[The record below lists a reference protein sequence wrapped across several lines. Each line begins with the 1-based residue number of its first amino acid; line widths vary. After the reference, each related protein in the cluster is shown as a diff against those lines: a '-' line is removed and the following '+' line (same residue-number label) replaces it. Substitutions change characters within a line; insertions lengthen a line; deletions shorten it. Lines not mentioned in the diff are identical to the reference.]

1 MAGEDKLR
9 DYLKRAIAD
18 ARDARRRL
26 REVEDRAQ
34 EPIAIVGMAC
44 RYPGGVSSPQ
54 DLWRLVAEGTDAI
67 SEFPVNR
74 GWDIDDL
81 YDPDP
86 DRAGKSYGREGGFL
100 HEADR
105 FDADFF
111 GMSPREALATDP
123 QQRLLLQT
131 AWESFESAGLDPE
144 ALRGS
149 RTGVFT
155 GVMYNDYGS
164 RPNLPPEGFEGYLFS
179 GSAGSVASGRLS
191 YTYGLEGP
199 AVTVDTACSSSL
211 VALHLAASALRRGE
225 CDLALA
231 GGATVMST
239 PVAFIEF
246 SRLRGL
252 AADGRC
258 KAFGAGADGTG
269 WAEGVGLLLVERLSD
284 AERNGHR
291 VLAVLR
297 GSAVNQ
303 DGASNGLTAP
313 NGPAQERVIRQALA
327 NAGLS
332 TSDIDAVEAHGTGT
346 RLGDPIEAQALLATY
361 GQDRSG
367 ERPLYLGS
375 LKSNIGHAQAA
386 AGVGGV
392 IKMIESMRHGVLP
405 KTLHV
410 DEPSPHVDWEAGS
423 VSLLTEEREWP
434 EVGRPRRAAV
444 SSFGFGGTNAH
455 VIIEQAPQTAP
466 AGDDEAAVTPLAS
479 LPAVP
484 WLLSGRSAD
493 ALREQAARLAA
504 LLDVA
509 GPGATRALDV
519 GYSLA
524 VSRSALDHR
533 AVVAGEDREQ
543 LLADIR
549 LLAAGETAPGAV
561 RGVRSSG
568 RTAFLFTGQGAQRV
582 GMGQGLYESIPAFA
596 RAFDVVAAEL
606 DGHLARPLRE
616 VIASGDEL
624 DLTGYTQPALFAVE
638 VALFRLLESWGVTPD
653 FVAGHSIGELAAAHV
668 AGVLSLEDAC
678 ALVAE
683 RGRLMQALPGGGAMT
698 AVQATEE
705 EVVALLAGRE
715 QRAAI
720 AALNGPRSVVISGDG
735 DAVAEIAAELEQQG
749 RRTKQLTVSHAFHS
763 PHMDGMLDAFGEA
776 ASRLTFDAPR
786 ITVVST
792 LTGRLASGDD
802 LRTAA
807 YWTEQVRGTVRFADA
822 VATLVDEGV
831 TTFVELGPDGVLTAL
846 ADGLIDGP
854 RGANGSDVSHR
865 SHVTDGSGGTGGS
878 GGPGRS
884 DGSGPANGGSEAV
897 VAVPLLRR
905 DRPEDRTLITALG
918 RLHVRGV
925 AVDWDA
931 FYEGTGARRVD
942 LPTYA
947 FRTDRY
953 WLEPG
958 TAATGAE
965 ALGLGS
971 VVHPLLGA
979 AVTVAGAEETLFTSR
994 VSLRTHPWL
1003 ADHTVLDSLPFPGTA
1018 FVELVLAAGE
1028 QVGAGQVEELTL
1040 AAPLVLP
1047 ERGGVQLQ
1055 VVVGGAEES
1064 SGRRA
1069 VEVYGRLE
1077 GEGSWALHASGALVP
1092 RALASVAGDAGLSV
1106 WPPAG
1111 ATEVELDGVYG
1122 RLLERG
1128 YEYGQTFQGLRRLWK
1143 GEGELFAEVALEE
1156 GQRADAGLF
1165 AVHPALLDAALHSLL
1180 PGVADEVGQ
1189 EGFPFS
1195 WSGVNVD
1202 ATGAS
1207 VLRVRLATTGPD
1219 TVSLTLA
1226 DGLGGPVGSVGALVL
1241 RPLSRE
1247 ALRAAGSSRDGLF
1260 RVEWRPVPVSAGQ
1273 RPPDDAV
1280 TVRLTPGAADGSG
1293 LADAAR
1299 GAVADVLARV
1309 QEFLADESSA
1319 GSRLVVVTRGAVGVE
1334 GEGVAD
1340 LAHAG
1345 VWGLVRSVQAEH
1357 PGRVVLVDVEDE
1369 AGVAVA
1375 LASGEDQAAVRGG
1388 RVLVPR
1394 LVRADVAPAEPSV
1407 DWGRGTVLVT
1417 GATGAL
1423 GSVAARHLVQERG
1436 ARRLLL
1442 VSRRGA
1448 EAPGAAEL
1456 AEELTAEGAEVV
1468 FAAVDVTD
1476 RAAMAGVVAAIPAES
1491 PLSAVVHTAGVSDD
1505 ATVETLTAE
1514 RLDAVLRPKIDAVWN
1529 LHELTK
1535 DLALDA
1541 FVVYSSLAGLLG
1553 TAGQANYAAGNT
1565 FLDALMEQRR
1575 ASGLAGVSLAWGLW
1589 AESSALSGHL
1599 GEADLKRLARSGLL
1613 ALGSKDAMELFDA
1626 ATAVGAA
1633 GAVYAVT
1640 RMDTAAL
1647 RAQGSESL
1655 SAMLRGLVPPAP
1667 RRAAAGATAAG
1678 GSSALA
1684 DRLAGLDRP
1693 ERERAILEL
1702 VRGVV
1707 AGVLGHADQGAVE
1720 AERAFQELGFD
1731 SLTAVELR
1739 NRLNAATGLRL
1750 PTTLV
1755 FDHPSPAALAT
1766 HLLGEFSATDDQVQ
1780 AVAERGASARDI
1792 ATATATGEGD
1802 DPIAIV
1808 GMACRY
1814 PGGVSSPQ
1822 DLWRLVAEGTDAISE
1837 FPVNRGWDLDSLY
1850 DPDPERIG
1858 TSYVR
1863 HGGFLHRADGFDA
1876 DFFGMSPR
1884 EALATDPQQ
1893 RLLLETAWEAV
1904 ESAGIVPATLRGSR
1918 TGVFAGVMYH
1928 DYGVGAQNIPDDLEG
1943 YLAAGIAGSVASGR
1957 VSYALGLEGP
1967 AITVDTACS
1976 SSLVALHTAAHA
1988 LRRGECDL
1996 ALAGG
2001 VTVMSSPLTFV
2012 EFSRQRGLSTD
2023 GRCKPFA
2030 ASADGTGWSE
2040 GVGLLLVERLSDAER
2055 NGHRVLAVL
2064 RGSAVNQDGAS
2075 NGLTAPN
2082 GPAQERVI
2090 RQALANAGLSTS
2102 DVDAVEAHGT
2112 GTRLGDP
2119 IEAQALLATYGQDR
2133 AEERPLYLGSLKSNI
2148 GHAQAA
2154 AGVGGVI
2161 KMIESMRHGVLPKT
2175 LHVDEPSP
2183 HVDWEAGAVSL
2194 LTEEREWPEVRRP
2207 RRAAVSSFG
2216 ISGTNAHVII
2226 EQAPQPR
2233 RVPEPV
2239 PVPAPVPVSVPVPE
2253 GDDEAVVASVAA
2265 LPAVPWLLSGKSGD
2279 ALEAQAARLATFAES
2294 DGTAVEHVG
2303 WSLATRRSVFEH
2315 RAVVVGGDREALV
2328 AGLRALAAGA
2338 EAPGVVRGTARE
2350 SVRTGFVFTGQ
2361 GAQRVGMGQ
2370 GLYDSFPAFA
2380 RAFDAVAAQLDGHL
2394 ARPLREVIETGD
2406 ELDLTGYTQPA
2417 LFAVEVALFRLLESW
2432 GVTPDFVAGHSIG
2445 ELAAAHAAGV
2455 LSLEDACLLVASRAR
2470 LMQALPGGGA
2480 MLAVRA
2486 GEEEVAGLLAGREHQ
2501 VAIAAVNGPASVV
2514 ISGDADAVAE
2524 IAGGLEE
2531 LGHRIR
2537 SLTVSHAF
2545 HSPHMEGMLDTF
2557 QQVAEG
2563 LTYHEPRIPVVS
2575 TLTGRLAAGDDLRSA
2590 AYWTNQVRS
2599 AVRYGD
2605 AVATLA
2611 GLGVTTLLELGPDSA
2626 LTAMTDGVRPEGAA
2640 TAMTAVPALRRGR
2653 PEAETLLAALAL
2665 LHTRG
2670 VRVDWSAFYG
2680 DDGDRPHVDLP
2691 TYSFRHRRHW
2701 LESGPMR
2708 SGPMRSGSGAGSGAV
2723 GSRRAG
2729 SEAAPGGHP
2738 ILGTPVALAG
2748 SGETVFSGRVSL
2760 ATHPWLAGHA
2770 VRDAVVVS
2778 AATLVDM
2785 AVRAGDATGATVLDA
2800 LSLRAPLVIAREGA
2814 VETQVRVGAP
2824 DESGRRSLA
2833 VHARPDRPGAGWAL
2847 HAEGLLAGGG
2857 ADADEE
2863 QHGYAASDSGGGETA
2878 RNAPEVRVPE
2888 ELLPDV
2894 PRFGLHPALLD
2905 AAVLGHPFPAGGAGS
2920 VLVPAEWRGVR
2931 LHATGAATARVLLA
2945 ETGESTA
2952 TVRLTDPAGRPVIT
2966 VESLGYR
2973 EVPLEEFAPAN
2984 PSAGEEQTVEAGAGG
2999 AVGPVRR
3006 VIEPAAVATTATGPA
3021 ASGATEPFAELL
3033 AAMPREA
3040 RREALLDL
3048 VRGEVAAVLGH
3059 FDPLAIEPERAFQDL
3074 GFDSLIAVDLRNRL
3088 GRAIGSELPATLV
3101 FDHPTPDALT
3111 DHLLVH
3117 LAAVQEEAN
3126 VRSTLAGL
3134 DRLESA
3140 LPGMAGDGALR
3151 ASVAAR
3157 LQGLLVQL
3165 TGEGRPGGAPAL
3177 SSLTTLTAL
3186 TDPTGLPEGGD
3197 DLAARLADATTDDL
3211 FALIDGELDPSTD

>member
-1 MAGEDKLR
+1 MTSPAAQKPTSTSPRGAENTMAGEDKLR

-26 REVEDRAQ
+26 REVEDKAQ

-44 RYPGGVSSPQ
+44 RYPGGVSSPA

-74 GWDIDDL
+74 GWDLENL

-86 DRAGKSYGREGGFL
+86 DHPGTSYGREGGFL

-164 RPNLPPEGFEGYLFS
+164 RPHLPPEGFEGYLFS

-199 AVTVDTACSSSL
+199 AVSVDTACSSSL
-211 VALHLAASALRRGE
+211 VALHLAATALRRGE

-258 KAFGAGADGTG
+258 KAFGASADGTG

-332 TSDIDAVEAHGTGT
+332 VSDVDAVEAHGTGT

-361 GQDRSG
+361 GQDRSE

-410 DEPSPHVDWEAGS
+410 DEPSPHVDWEAGA
-423 VSLLTEEREWP
+423 VSLLAEEREWP

-455 VIIEQAPQTAP
+455 VIIEQPSQTAP
-466 AGDDEAAVTPLAS
+466 VPVEDEEAGGGVDAEVALVSSP
-479 LPAVP
+479 PRQVVP
-484 WLLSGRSAD
+484 WLLSGKTAD
-493 ALREQAARLAA
+493 ALRQQAERLAA
-504 LLDVA
+504 SLDAAEPIASDAV
-509 GPGATRALDV
+509 DV
-519 GYSLA
+519 GFSLA
-524 VSRSALDHR
+524 VNRSALEHR
-533 AVVAGEDREQ
+533 AAVVGGDREELLSGVR
-543 LLADIR
+543 LLADR
-549 LLAAGETAPGAV
+549 ETAPGVV
-561 RGVRSSG
+561 RGARSSG

-582 GMGQGLYESIPAFA
+582 GMGEELYGVYPAFA
-596 RAFDVVAAEL
+596 RAFDAVAAEL
-606 DGHLARPLRE
+606 DVHLARPLRE
-616 VIASGDEL
+616 VIAAGDEL

-653 FVAGHSIGELAAAHV
+653 YVAGHSIGELAAAHV
-668 AGVLSLEDAC
+668 AGVLSLTDAC

-683 RGRLMQALPGGGAMT
+683 RGRLMQALPGGGAMI
-698 AVQATEE
+698 AVQASEAE
-705 EVVALLAGRE
+705 AVALLAGRE
-715 QRAAI
+715 KRAAI
-720 AALNGPRSVVISGDG
+720 AALNGPASVVMSGDA
-735 DAVAEIAAELEQQG
+735 DAVAEIAEELKQQG
-749 RRTKQLTVSHAFHS
+749 RKTKQLTVSHAFHS

-792 LTGRLASGDD
+792 LTGRLATGDD
-802 LRTAA
+802 LRTAS
-807 YWTEQVRGTVRFADA
+807 YWTDQVRGTVRFSDA
-822 VATLVDEGV
+822 VGTLLEQGV

-846 ADGLIDGP
+846 VDGLTDQLTEG
-854 RGANGSDVSHR
+854 
-865 SHVTDGSGGTGGS
+865 TDGR
-878 GGPGRS
+878 P
-884 DGSGPANGGSEAV
+884 DDENGPAVA
-897 VAVPLLRR
+897 AVPLLRR
-905 DRPEDRTLITALG
+905 GRPEEGTLISALG

-925 AVDWDA
+925 PVNWGA

-971 VVHPLLGA
+971 VGHPLLGA

-994 VSLRTHPWL
+994 VSRRTHPWL
-1003 ADHTVLDSLPFPGTA
+1003 ADHAVLDSVPFPGTG

-1040 AAPLVLP
+1040 AAPLVVP

-1064 SGRRA
+1064 SGRRS
-1069 VEVYGRLE
+1069 VHVYGRLE
-1077 GEGSWALHASGALVP
+1077 GEGPWVLHASGSVVP
-1092 RALASVAGDAGLSV
+1092 QVVESDAAGLAV
-1106 WPPAG
+1106 WPPVG
-1111 ATEVELDGVYG
+1111 VTEVELGDVYG
-1122 RLLERG
+1122 RLVERG
-1128 YEYGQTFQGLRRLWK
+1128 YGYGPAFQGLRRLWK
-1143 GEGELFAEVALEE
+1143 GEGELFAEVALDE

-1180 PGVADEVGQ
+1180 PGVGDEVGQ

-1195 WSGVNVD
+1195 WSGVNVQ

-1207 VLRVRLATTGPD
+1207 VLRVRLTTTGPES
-1219 TVSLTLA
+1219 VSLTLA
-1226 DGLGGPVGSVGALVL
+1226 DGLGGLVGSVDSLVL

-1247 ALRAAGSSRDGLF
+1247 ALRAAGAARDGLL
-1260 RVEWRPVPVSAGQ
+1260 RVEWRPVPAGA
-1273 RPPDDAV
+1273 REAV
-1280 TVRLTPGAADGSG
+1280 ASDVVTMRLAPGAGDGDVDG
-1293 LADAAR
+1293 ERLAEAAR
-1299 GAVADVLARV
+1299 TAVGEVLARV
-1309 QEFLADESSA
+1309 QEFLADESASA
-1319 GSRLVVVTRGAVGVE
+1319 SRLVVVTQGAVGVE
-1334 GEGVAD
+1334 GEGVSD
-1340 LAHAG
+1340 LVHAG
-1345 VWGLVRSVQAEH
+1345 VWGLVRSVQTEH
-1357 PGRVVLVDVEDE
+1357 PGRVVLADVEGE
-1369 AGVAVA
+1369 ADVAVVV
-1375 LASGEDQAAVRGG
+1375 ASGEGQAAVRGG

-1394 LVRADVAPAEPSV
+1394 LVRADIAPAEESA
-1407 DWGRGTVLVT
+1407 DWARGTVLIT

-1423 GSVAARHLVQERG
+1423 GAVAARHLVRERG
-1436 ARRLLL
+1436 ARRLVLL
-1442 VSRRGA
+1442 SRRGS

-1456 AEELTAEGAEVV
+1456 ARELESAGAEVA
-1468 FAAVDVTD
+1468 FAAVDVAD
-1476 RAAMAGVVAAIPAES
+1476 RAALAAVIAEVPAEH
-1491 PLSAVVHTAGVSDD
+1491 PLTAVVHTAGVSDD
-1505 ATVETLTAE
+1505 TTVEALTSE
-1514 RLDAVLRPKIDAVWN
+1514 RLDAVLRPKVDAVWN
-1529 LHELTK
+1529 LHELTREME
-1535 DLALDA
+1535 LDA

-1565 FLDALMEQRR
+1565 FLDALMQHRR
-1575 ASGLAGVSLAWGLW
+1575 AAGLAGVSLAWGLW

-1599 GEADLKRLARSGLL
+1599 GEADLRRLARSGLL
-1613 ALGSKDAMELFDA
+1613 ALESKDAMELFD
-1626 ATAVGAA
+1626 TAISA
-1633 GAVYAVT
+1633 GATDAVLAVT
-1640 RMDTAAL
+1640 RLDTAAL
-1647 RAQGSESL
+1647 QTREEAPPV
-1655 SAMLRGLVPPAP
+1655 MLRGLVRPAP
-1667 RRAAAGATAAG
+1667 RRAAASAGSTG

-1684 DRLAGLDRP
+1684 ERLAGLERA
-1693 ERERAILEL
+1693 EREQALLEL

-1707 AGVLGHADQGAVE
+1707 AGVLGHADPGAVE

-1739 NRLNAATGLRL
+1739 NRLNTATGLRL

-1766 HLLGEFSATDDQVQ
+1766 HLLGEFSDAGDRVK
-1780 AVAERGASARDI
+1780 AVAERGTASTGGI
-1792 ATATATGEGD
+1792 ATAD

-1814 PGGVSSPQ
+1814 PGGVSSPA

-1837 FPVNRGWDLDSLY
+1837 FPVNRGWDLENLY

-1863 HGGFLHRADGFDA
+1863 HGGFLHDADGFDA

-1904 ESAGIVPATLRGSR
+1904 ENAGIVPAALRGSR

-2030 ASADGTGWSE
+2030 AAADGTGWAE

-2090 RQALANAGLSTS
+2090 RQALANAGLSAS

-2133 AEERPLYLGSLKSNI
+2133 SEEQPVYLGSLKSNI
-2148 GHAQAA
+2148 GHTQAA

-2194 LTEEREWPEVRRP
+2194 LTEEREWPEVGRP

-2226 EQAPQPR
+2226 EQAPQPA
-2233 RVPEPV
+2233 
-2239 PVPAPVPVSVPVPE
+2239 APVE
-2253 GDDEAVVASVAA
+2253 TAA
-2265 LPAVPWLLSGKSGD
+2265 QFPAVPWLLSGKTAE
-2279 ALEAQAARLATFAES
+2279 ALEAQAASLAAFAEAG
-2294 DGTAVEHVG
+2294 GTGAGSAEAASAGAGSAMAVDHVG
-2303 WSLATRRSVFEH
+2303 WSLATSRSSFEH
-2315 RAVVVGGDREALV
+2315 RAVVVGGDRDAFV

-2338 EAPGVVRGTARE
+2338 EGPGVVRGTARE

-2361 GAQRVGMGQ
+2361 GAQRVGMGEE
-2370 GLYDSFPAFA
+2370 LYGVYPAFA
-2380 RAFDAVAAQLDGHL
+2380 RAFDAVAAELDGHL
-2394 ARPLREVIETGD
+2394 TRPLREVIAAGD

-2432 GVTPDFVAGHSIG
+2432 GVTPDYVAGHSIG
-2445 ELAAAHAAGV
+2445 ELAAAHVAGV
-2455 LSLEDACLLVASRAR
+2455 LSLTDACLLVASRAR

-2480 MLAVRA
+2480 MIAVRA
-2486 GEEEVAGLLAGREHQ
+2486 DEDEVAGLLAGREHQ
-2501 VAIAAVNGPASVV
+2501 VGIAAVNGPSSLVL
-2514 ISGDADAVAE
+2514 SGDAQAVSE
-2524 IAGGLEE
+2524 IAERLTERGP
-2531 LGHRIR
+2531 RTR
-2537 SLTVSHAF
+2537 TLTVSHAF
-2545 HSPHMEGMLDTF
+2545 HSPHMDGMLDAF
-2557 QQVAEG
+2557 QRIAEG
-2563 LTYHEPRIPVVS
+2563 LTYQDPQIPVVS
-2575 TLTGRLAAGDDLRSA
+2575 TLTGRLAAGDDLRTA
-2590 AYWTNQVRS
+2590 AYWTNQVRG

-2605 AVATLA
+2605 AVTTLSD
-2611 GLGVTTLLELGPDSA
+2611 LGVTTLLELGPDGA
-2626 LTAMTDGVRPEGAA
+2626 LSAMTDGVRPEGAQD
-2640 TAMTAVPALRRGR
+2640 AMTAVPALRRGR
-2653 PEAETLLAALAL
+2653 PEVETFLAALGL

-2670 VRVDWSAFYG
+2670 VQVDWQAFYG
-2680 DDGDRPHVDLP
+2680 DGDGGGDSDGDRPHVDLP

-2701 LESGPMR
+2701 LESGPAKA
-2708 SGPMRSGSGAGSGAV
+2708 GAAGS
-2723 GSRRAG
+2723 
-2729 SEAAPGGHP
+2729 APEPDGHP
-2738 ILGTPVALAG
+2738 FLGGAPVTLAD

-2760 ATHPWLAGHA
+2760 VTHPWLARHA
-2770 VRDAVVVS
+2770 VRDTVVLS
-2778 AATLVDM
+2778 AAAIVET
-2785 AVRAGDATGATVLDA
+2785 AIRAGDATGATVLDE
-2800 LSLRAPLVIAREGA
+2800 LSLRAPLALPREGA

-2824 DESGRRSLA
+2824 EASGRRSLA
-2833 VHARPDRPGAGWAL
+2833 VHARLARPGAAWTL
-2847 HAEGLLAGGG
+2847 HAEGTLAAPG
-2857 ADADEE
+2857 
-2863 QHGYAASDSGGGETA
+2863 GGGEEGDPDAAPDANGPETGA
-2878 RNAPEVRVPE
+2878 AGNALEVRLSD
-2888 ELLPDV
+2888 ELLADV

-2905 AAVLGHPFPAGGAGS
+2905 AAVLGHPFSARAGT

-2931 LHATGAATARVLLA
+2931 LHATGAVTARVHLTEA
-2945 ETGESTA
+2945 GELTA
-2952 TVRLTDPAGRPVIT
+2952 TVRLTDEADRPVIT
-2966 VESLGYR
+2966 IESLGYR
-2973 EVPLEEFAPAN
+2973 EVPLEDFAPVDKEVTQ
-2984 PSAGEEQTVEAGAGG
+2984 GEPVGKEGNGAP
-2999 AVGPVRR
+2999 AAPVRR
-3006 VIEPAAVATTATGPA
+3006 AIRTADTADTAGRAETTGISPAESA
-3021 ASGATEPFAELL
+3021 EPFVDLL
-3033 AAMPREA
+3033 AAMPQEA
-3040 RREALLDL
+3040 RRVAMLDL
-3048 VRGEVAAVLGH
+3048 VRSEVAAVLGH
-3059 FDPLAIEPERAFQDL
+3059 FDPYAIEPERAFQEL

-3088 GRAIGSELPATLV
+3088 GRATGTELPATLV

-3117 LAAVQEEAN
+3117 LASVREEAH

-3134 DRLESA
+3134 DHLESA
-3140 LPGMAGDGALR
+3140 LPDLTDDAAFR
-3151 ASVAAR
+3151 ATVAAR
-3157 LQGLLVQL
+3157 LQGLLLRL
-3165 TGEGRPGGAPAL
+3165 TGEGWPAGAATGG
-3177 SSLTTLTAL
+3177 SRS
-3186 TDPTGLPEGGD
+3186 GVPEDDD
-3197 DLAARLADATTDDL
+3197 DLAARLASATTDDL
-3211 FALIDGELDPSTD
+3211 FALIDGELDPSAD

>member
-1 MAGEDKLR
+1 MTSAEQKSTSTTQRGAENTMAGEDKLR

-26 REVEDRAQ
+26 REVEDKAQ

-54 DLWRLVAEGTDAI
+54 DLWRLVAEGTDAV

-74 GWDIDDL
+74 GWDLDNL

-86 DRAGKSYGREGGFL
+86 DHPGTSYGREGGFL

-211 VALHLAASALRRGE
+211 VALHLAANALRRGE

-258 KAFGAGADGTG
+258 KAFGASADGTG

-332 TSDIDAVEAHGTGT
+332 ASDVDAVEAHGTGT

-361 GQDRSG
+361 GQDRAD

-392 IKMIESMRHGVLP
+392 IKMIESMRHGVLA

-410 DEPSPHVDWEAGS
+410 DEPSPHVDWEAGA
-423 VSLLTEEREWP
+423 VSLLRKEREWP

-455 VIIEQAPQTAP
+455 VIIEEAPQPVPAS
-466 AGDDEAAVTPLAS
+466 AGDDEAVVAPVAA

-504 LLDVA
+504 LLDA
-509 GPGATRALDV
+509 AEPSETGAVDV

-524 VSRSALDHR
+524 VSRSALEHR
-533 AVVAGEDREQ
+533 AVVTGEDREQ
-543 LLADIR
+543 LLSDIR
-549 LLAAGETAPGAV
+549 RLAAGETAPDAV

-582 GMGQGLYESIPAFA
+582 GMGQGLYESFPAFA
-596 RAFDVVAAEL
+596 RAFDAVAEEL
-606 DGHLARPLRE
+606 DGHLVRPVRE

-668 AGVLSLEDAC
+668 AGVLSLKDAC

-698 AVQATEE
+698 AVQASEE

-715 QRAAI
+715 KRAAI
-720 AALNGPRSVVISGDG
+720 AALNGPTSVVVSGDG
-735 DAVAEIAAELEQQG
+735 DAVAEIAAKLEQQG
-749 RRTKQLTVSHAFHS
+749 RKTKQLTVSHAFHS

-792 LTGRLASGDD
+792 LTGRIAAGDD

-807 YWTEQVRGTVRFADA
+807 YWTDQVRGTVRFADA

-846 ADGLIDGP
+846 AGSLIDGLGGSD
-854 RGANGSDVSHR
+854 GANGPDHL
-865 SHVTDGSGGTGGS
+865 DEG
-878 GGPGRS
+878 
-884 DGSGPANGGSEAV
+884 NGAAEAV
-897 VAVPLLRR
+897 AAVPVLRR
-905 DRPEDRTLITALG
+905 DRPEARTLVTALG

-925 AVDWDA
+925 SVDWSA

-942 LPTYA
+942 LPTYP

-971 VVHPLLGA
+971 VGHPLLGA

-1003 ADHTVLDSLPFPGTA
+1003 ADHAVLDSLPFPGTA

-1055 VVVGGAEES
+1055 VVVGGEEKS
-1064 SGRRA
+1064 SGRRV

-1077 GEGSWALHASGALVP
+1077 GEGAWVLHASGSVVP
-1092 RALASVAGDAGLSV
+1092 RVAGSGAGGGLAV
-1106 WPPAG
+1106 WPPTG
-1111 ATEVELDGVYG
+1111 ATEVELDGVYS
-1122 RLLERG
+1122 RLVERG
-1128 YEYGQTFQGLRRLWK
+1128 YGYGVAFQGLRRLWK

-1156 GQRADAGLF
+1156 GLRADAGLF

-1195 WSGVNVD
+1195 WSGVNVE

-1207 VLRVRLATTGPD
+1207 VLRVRLATTGAD

-1226 DGLGGPVGSVGALVL
+1226 DGLGGPVGSVDSLVL

-1260 RVEWRPVPVSAGQ
+1260 RVEWRPVPVAAGE
-1273 RPPDDAV
+1273 RPAGDVV
-1280 TVRLTPGAADGSG
+1280 TVRLAPGSG
-1293 LADAAR
+1293 AGAEGGLAEVAR

-1319 GSRLVVVTRGAVGVE
+1319 GSRLVVVTQGAVGVE
-1334 GEGVAD
+1334 GVGVSD
-1340 LAHAG
+1340 LVHAG

-1369 AGVAVA
+1369 ADVAVV
-1375 LASGEDQAAVRGG
+1375 LASGEEQAAVRGG

-1394 LVRADVAPAEPSV
+1394 LVRADVEPVEESV

-1423 GSVAARHLVQERG
+1423 GAVAARHLVKERG
-1436 ARRLLL
+1436 ARRLVL

-1448 EAPGAAEL
+1448 EAPGAAVLAGEL
-1456 AEELTAEGAEVV
+1456 AAEGAEVV
-1468 FAAVDVTD
+1468 FAAVDVAD
-1476 RAAMAGVVAAIPAES
+1476 RAALAEAIAAIPVES

-1505 ATVETLTAE
+1505 VTVEALTPE
-1514 RLDAVLRPKIDAVWN
+1514 RLDAVLRPKVDAVWN

-1535 DLALDA
+1535 DLELDA

-1565 FLDALMEQRR
+1565 FLDALMEHRR

-1599 GEADLKRLARSGLL
+1599 GEADLRRLARSGLL
-1613 ALGSKDAMELFDA
+1613 PLESKDAMGLFDS
-1626 ATAVGAA
+1626 ATSEGVAEAVF
-1633 GAVYAVT
+1633 AVT

-1667 RRAAAGATAAG
+1667 RRAAAGTASTG

-1693 ERERAILEL
+1693 ERERVLLDL

-1707 AGVLGHADQGAVE
+1707 AGVLGHTDQSAVE

-1766 HLLGEFSATDDQVQ
+1766 HLLGEFSDVDDRVK
-1780 AVAERGASARDI
+1780 AVAERGASAGDI
-1792 ATATATGEGD
+1792 ATAD

-1822 DLWRLVAEGTDAISE
+1822 DLWRLVAEGMDAISE
-1837 FPVNRGWDLDSLY
+1837 FPVNRGWDLDNLY
-1850 DPDPERIG
+1850 NPDPERIG

-1863 HGGFLHRADGFDA
+1863 HGGFLHEADGFDA

-1904 ESAGIVPATLRGSR
+1904 ENAGIVPATLRGSR

-2030 ASADGTGWSE
+2030 AAADGTGWGE

-2090 RQALANAGLSTS
+2090 RQALANAGLSVS

-2119 IEAQALLATYGQDR
+2119 IEAQALLATYGQERSD
-2133 AEERPLYLGSLKSNI
+2133 ERPLYLGSLKSNI

-2194 LTEEREWPEVRRP
+2194 LTEEREWPEVGRP

-2226 EQAPQPR
+2226 EEAPQP
-2233 RVPEPV
+2233 
-2239 PVPAPVPVSVPVPE
+2239 VPASA
-2253 GDDEAVVASVAA
+2253 GDDEAAVAPVAA
-2265 LPAVPWLLSGKSGD
+2265 LPAVPWLLSGKTGE
-2279 ALEAQAARLATFAES
+2279 ALEAQAARLAAFAES
-2294 DGTAVEHVG
+2294 DATAVEHVG
-2303 WSLATRRSVFEH
+2303 RSLATSRSAFEH

-2328 AGLRALAAGA
+2328 AGLRALAAGT
-2338 EAPGVVRGTARE
+2338 EGPGVVRGTAKE
-2350 SVRTGFVFTGQ
+2350 SARTGFVFTGQ

-2370 GLYDSFPAFA
+2370 GLYESFPAFA
-2380 RAFDAVAAQLDGHL
+2380 RAFDAVAEELDGHL
-2394 ARPLREVIETGD
+2394 VRPVREVITSGD

-2445 ELAAAHAAGV
+2445 ELAAAHVAGV
-2455 LSLEDACLLVASRAR
+2455 LSLKDACLLVASRAR

-2486 GEEEVAGLLAGREHQ
+2486 DEDEVAGLLAGREHQ
-2501 VAIAAVNGPASVV
+2501 VGIAAVNGPASVV

-2524 IAGGLEE
+2524 IAGRLEE
-2531 LGHRIR
+2531 LGHRPR

-2545 HSPHMEGMLDTF
+2545 HSPHMDGMLDAF

-2575 TLTGRLAAGDDLRSA
+2575 TLTGRLADGEDLRTA
-2590 AYWTNQVRS
+2590 AYWTNQVRG

-2605 AVATLA
+2605 AVATFA
-2611 GLGVTTLLELGPDSA
+2611 EFGVSTLLELGPDGA
-2626 LTAMTDGVRPEGAA
+2626 LTAMTDGVRPKGAA
-2640 TAMTAVPALRRGR
+2640 AAMTAVPALRRGR
-2653 PEAETLLAALAL
+2653 PEAETLLAALGL

-2670 VRVDWSAFYG
+2670 VPVDWSAYYG
-2680 DDGDRPHVDLP
+2680 DGGDHPHVDLP

-2701 LESGPMR
+2701 LESGPAR
-2708 SGPMRSGSGAGSGAV
+2708 SGAAGSGATGSGAG
-2723 GSRRAG
+2723 G
-2729 SEAAPGGHP
+2729 SEADPGGHP
-2738 ILGTPVALAG
+2738 FLGAPVALAG
-2748 SGETVFSGRVSL
+2748 SGESVLSGRVSL

-2770 VRDAVVVS
+2770 VRDTVVLS
-2778 AATLVDM
+2778 ASALVDM
-2785 AVRAGDATGATVLDA
+2785 AVRAGDATGATVLDE
-2800 LSLRAPLVIAREGA
+2800 LSLRAPLAIPREGA

-2833 VHARPDRPGAGWAL
+2833 VHARLGRPGAAWTL
-2847 HAEGLLAGGG
+2847 HAEGLLAAAGG
-2857 ADADEE
+2857 DRDEE
-2863 QHGYAASDSGGGETA
+2863 DAFASPDSGAEEA
-2878 RNAPEVRVPE
+2878 VRNAPEVRVPE
-2888 ELLPDV
+2888 ELLSDV

-2905 AAVLGHPFPAGGAGS
+2905 AAVLGHPFPARAGA

-2931 LHATGAATARVLLA
+2931 LHATGAAAAHVLLT
-2945 ETGESTA
+2945 ETGKLTA
-2952 TVRLTDPAGRPVIT
+2952 AVRLTDSAGRPVLT

-2973 EVPLEEFAPAN
+2973 EVPLEEFAPVD
-2984 PSAGEEQTVEAGAGG
+2984 PSAGVGQAVEAGDGTPA
-2999 AVGPVRR
+2999 GPVRR
-3006 VIEPAAVATTATGPA
+3006 VIETAATEGAVAGSATAGA
-3021 ASGATEPFAELL
+3021 VASEATEPFADLL

-3040 RREALLDL
+3040 RRVALLDL

-3059 FDPLAIEPERAFQDL
+3059 FDPFAIEPERAFQDL

-3088 GRAIGSELPATLV
+3088 GRAIGVELPATLV

-3117 LAAVQEEAN
+3117 LAAVREEAN

-3134 DRLESA
+3134 DHLESA
-3140 LPGMAGDGALR
+3140 LPDMAGDGALR
-3151 ASVAAR
+3151 ATVAAR

-3165 TGEGRPGGAPAL
+3165 TGEGWPGGTPDL
-3177 SSLTTLTAL
+3177 TSLA
-3186 TDPTGLPEGGD
+3186 GIPEDDD

-3211 FALIDGELDPSTD
+3211 FALIDGELDPSAD

>member
-26 REVEDRAQ
+26 REVEDKAQ

-44 RYPGGVSSPQ
+44 RYPGGVSSPA

-74 GWDIDDL
+74 GWDLENL

-86 DRAGKSYGREGGFL
+86 DHPGTSYGREGGFL

-164 RPNLPPEGFEGYLFS
+164 RPHLPPEGMEGYLFS

-211 VALHLAASALRRGE
+211 VALHLAATALRRGE

-258 KAFGAGADGTG
+258 KAFGASADGTG

-332 TSDIDAVEAHGTGT
+332 ASDVDAVEAHGTGT

-361 GQDRSG
+361 GQERSD

-410 DEPSPHVDWEAGS
+410 DEPSPHVDWEAGA

-455 VIIEQAPQTAP
+455 VIIEQPSQTAP
-466 AGDDEAAVTPLAS
+466 VPVEDGEAGVDVDAEVAPVSTPPLQV
-479 LPAVP
+479 VP
-484 WLLSGRSAD
+484 WLLSGKTAD
-493 ALREQAARLAA
+493 ALRQQAERLAA
-504 LLDVA
+504 SLDAAEPIASSAV
-509 GPGATRALDV
+509 DV
-519 GYSLA
+519 GFSLA
-524 VSRSALDHR
+524 VSRSALEHR
-533 AVVAGEDREQ
+533 AVVVGENREELLASVR
-543 LLADIR
+543 LLADS
-549 LLAAGETAPGAV
+549 ETAPGVV
-561 RGVRSSG
+561 RGARSSG

-582 GMGQGLYESIPAFA
+582 GMGQELYGAYPAFA
-596 RAFDVVAAEL
+596 RAFDAVAAEL

-616 VIASGDEL
+616 VIAAGDEL

-653 FVAGHSIGELAAAHV
+653 YVAGHSIGELAAAHV
-668 AGVLSLEDAC
+668 AGVLSLADAC

-683 RGRLMQALPGGGAMT
+683 RGRLMQALPGGGAMI
-698 AVQATEE
+698 AVQASEAE
-705 EVVALLAGRE
+705 AVALLAGRE
-715 QRAAI
+715 KRAAI
-720 AALNGPRSVVISGDG
+720 AALNGPTSVVISGDA
-735 DAVAEIAAELEQQG
+735 DAVAEIAEELKQQG
-749 RRTKQLTVSHAFHS
+749 RKTKQLTVSHAFHS

-786 ITVVST
+786 ISVVST
-792 LTGRLASGDD
+792 LTGRLATGDD

-807 YWTEQVRGTVRFADA
+807 YWTGQVRGSVRFSEA
-822 VATLVDEGV
+822 VGTLIEQGV

-846 ADGLIDGP
+846 VDGLVDQLAEGEDGHP
-854 RGANGSDVSHR
+854 DAEN
-865 SHVTDGSGGTGGS
+865 
-878 GGPGRS
+878 
-884 DGSGPANGGSEAV
+884 GPAVA
-897 VAVPLLRR
+897 AVPLLRR
-905 DRPEDRTLITALG
+905 GRPEDGTLIGALG

-925 AVDWDA
+925 PVNWGA
-931 FYEGTGARRVD
+931 FYDGTGARRVD

-971 VVHPLLGA
+971 VGHPLLGA

-994 VSLRTHPWL
+994 VSRRTHPWL
-1003 ADHTVLDSLPFPGTA
+1003 ADHAVLDSVPFPGTG

-1040 AAPLVLP
+1040 AAPLVVP

-1055 VVVGGAEES
+1055 VVVGGSEES
-1064 SGRRA
+1064 SGRRS

-1077 GEGSWALHASGALVP
+1077 GEGPWVLHASGSVVP
-1092 RALASVAGDAGLSV
+1092 QAVEPDAERLAV
-1106 WPPAG
+1106 WPPVG
-1111 ATEVELDGVYG
+1111 ATEVELAGVYG
-1122 RLLERG
+1122 RLGEQG
-1128 YEYGQTFQGLRRLWK
+1128 YGYGPAFQGLRRLWK
-1143 GEGELFAEVALEE
+1143 SEGELFAEVALDEE
-1156 GQRADAGLF
+1156 LRADAGLF

-1195 WSGVNVD
+1195 WSGVNVQ

-1207 VLRVRLATTGPD
+1207 LLRVRLTTTGPE

-1226 DGLGGPVGSVGALVL
+1226 DGLGGLVGSVESLVL

-1247 ALRAAGSSRDGLF
+1247 ALRAAGAARDGLL
-1260 RVEWRPVPVSAGQ
+1260 RVEWRPVPAGA
-1273 RPPDDAV
+1273 REAV
-1280 TVRLTPGAADGSG
+1280 ASDVVTMRLAPGAGDGER
-1293 LADAAR
+1293 LAEAAR
-1299 GAVADVLARV
+1299 AAVGEALARV
-1309 QEFLADESSA
+1309 QEFLADESASA
-1319 GSRLVVVTRGAVGVE
+1319 SRLVVVTQGAVGVE
-1334 GEGVAD
+1334 GEGVSD
-1340 LAHAG
+1340 LVHAG
-1345 VWGLVRSVQAEH
+1345 VWGLVRSVQTEH

-1369 AGVAVA
+1369 ADVA
-1375 LASGEDQAAVRGG
+1375 LAVASGEEQAAVRGG

-1394 LVRADVAPAEPSV
+1394 LVRADIALAEESV
-1407 DWGRGTVLVT
+1407 DWARGTVLIT

-1423 GSVAARHLVQERG
+1423 GAVAARHLVRERG
-1436 ARRLLL
+1436 ARRLVLL
-1442 VSRRGA
+1442 SRRGS

-1456 AEELTAEGAEVV
+1456 AEELESAGAEVA
-1468 FAAVDVTD
+1468 FAAVDVAD
-1476 RAAMAGVVAAIPAES
+1476 RAGLAAVIEGIPAEY
-1491 PLSAVVHTAGVSDD
+1491 PLTGVVHTAGVSDD
-1505 ATVETLTAE
+1505 TTVEALTPE
-1514 RLDAVLRPKIDAVWN
+1514 RLDAVLRPKADAAWN

-1535 DLALDA
+1535 EKQLDA

-1565 FLDALMEQRR
+1565 FLDALMQHRR
-1575 ASGLAGVSLAWGLW
+1575 AAGLAGVSLAWGLW

-1599 GEADLKRLARSGLL
+1599 GEADLRRLARSGLL
-1613 ALGSKDAMELFDA
+1613 ALESKDAMELFDT
-1626 ATAVGAA
+1626 ATSA
-1633 GAVYAVT
+1633 GATDAVLAVT
-1640 RMDTAAL
+1640 RLDTAAL
-1647 RAQGSESL
+1647 QAREEAPPV
-1655 SAMLRGLVPPAP
+1655 MLRGLVRPAP
-1667 RRAAAGATAAG
+1667 RRAAASAASAT

-1684 DRLAGLDRP
+1684 ERLAGLERA
-1693 ERERAILEL
+1693 ERERVLLEL

-1707 AGVLGHADQGAVE
+1707 AGVLGHADPGAVE

-1739 NRLNAATGLRL
+1739 NRLNTATGLRL

-1766 HLLGEFSATDDQVQ
+1766 HLLGEFSDAGDRVKT
-1780 AVAERGASARDI
+1780 VAERGAASTGGI
-1792 ATATATGEGD
+1792 TTAD

-1814 PGGVSSPQ
+1814 PGGVSSPA
-1822 DLWRLVAEGTDAISE
+1822 DLWRLVADGTDAISE
-1837 FPVNRGWDLDSLY
+1837 FPVNRGWDLESLY

-1863 HGGFLHRADGFDA
+1863 HGGFLHEADGFDA

-1904 ESAGIVPATLRGSR
+1904 ENAGIVPATLRGSR

-2030 ASADGTGWSE
+2030 AAADGTGWAE

-2090 RQALANAGLSTS
+2090 RQALANAGLSAS

-2119 IEAQALLATYGQDR
+2119 IEAQALLATYGQER
-2133 AEERPLYLGSLKSNI
+2133 SEEQPVYLGSLKSNI
-2148 GHAQAA
+2148 GHTQAA

-2194 LTEEREWPEVRRP
+2194 LTEEREWPEVGRP

-2226 EQAPQPR
+2226 EQAPQTA
-2233 RVPEPV
+2233 
-2239 PVPAPVPVSVPVPE
+2239 PVPAETTSQ
-2253 GDDEAVVASVAA
+2253 
-2265 LPAVPWLLSGKSGD
+2265 LPAVPWLLSGKTAE
-2279 ALEAQAARLATFAES
+2279 ALEAQAASLAAFAEAGAA
-2294 DGTAVEHVG
+2294 DGGSTEAASVEAGSTEAGAAEIGSTEAGSAMAVEHVG
-2303 WSLATRRSVFEH
+2303 WSLATSRSSFEH
-2315 RAVVVGGDREALV
+2315 RAVVVGGDREAFV

-2338 EAPGVVRGTARE
+2338 EGPGVVRGTARE
-2350 SVRTGFVFTGQ
+2350 SVRSGFVFTGQ
-2361 GAQRVGMGQ
+2361 GAQRVGMGEESY
-2370 GLYDSFPAFA
+2370 GSFPAFA
-2380 RAFDAVAAQLDGHL
+2380 RAFDAVAAELDGHL
-2394 ARPLREVIETGD
+2394 ARPLREVIAAGD

-2432 GVTPDFVAGHSIG
+2432 GVTPDYVAGHSIG
-2445 ELAAAHAAGV
+2445 ELAAAHVAGV
-2455 LSLEDACLLVASRAR
+2455 LSLTDACLLVASRAR

-2486 GEEEVAGLLAGREHQ
+2486 DEDEVADLLAGREHQ
-2501 VAIAAVNGPASVV
+2501 VGIAAVNGPSSLVL
-2514 ISGDADAVAE
+2514 SGDAQAVSE
-2524 IAGGLEE
+2524 IAERLTE
-2531 LGHRIR
+2531 LGHRTR
-2537 SLTVSHAF
+2537 PLTVSHAF
-2545 HSPHMEGMLDTF
+2545 HSPHMDGMLDAF

-2563 LTYHEPRIPVVS
+2563 LTYQAPQIPVVS
-2575 TLTGRLAAGDDLRSA
+2575 TLTGRLATGDDLRTA
-2590 AYWTNQVRS
+2590 AYWTNQVRG

-2605 AVATLA
+2605 AVTTLSD
-2611 GLGVTTLLELGPDSA
+2611 LGVTTLLELGPDGA
-2626 LTAMTDGVRPEGAA
+2626 LSAMTDGVRPEGAQD
-2640 TAMTAVPALRRGR
+2640 AMTAVPTLRRGR
-2653 PEAETLLAALAL
+2653 PEAETLLVALGL

-2670 VRVDWSAFYG
+2670 VQVDWPAYYG
-2680 DDGDRPHVDLP
+2680 GGDGDRPHVDLP

-2701 LESGPMR
+2701 LESGPAKA
-2708 SGPMRSGSGAGSGAV
+2708 GAAGSGV
-2723 GSRRAG
+2723 AG
-2729 SEAAPGGHP
+2729 FAPEPDGHP
-2738 ILGTPVALAG
+2738 FLGGAPVALAE

-2760 ATHPWLAGHA
+2760 VTHPWLARHA
-2770 VRDAVVVS
+2770 VRDTVVLS
-2778 AATLVDM
+2778 AAAIVET
-2785 AVRAGDATGATVLDA
+2785 AIRAGDATGATVLDE
-2800 LSLRAPLVIAREGA
+2800 LSLRAPLAIPREGA

-2824 DESGRRSLA
+2824 DDSGRRSLA
-2833 VHARPDRPGAGWAL
+2833 VHARLARPGAAWTL
-2847 HAEGLLAGGG
+2847 HAEGTLTAP
-2857 ADADEE
+2857 
-2863 QHGYAASDSGGGETA
+2863 GGGEQEDDPYAAPDADCPETGAA
-2878 RNAPEVRVPE
+2878 RNAPEVRLSD
-2888 ELLPDV
+2888 ELLADV

-2905 AAVLGHPFPAGGAGS
+2905 AAVLGHPFPARAGH

-2931 LHATGAATARVLLA
+2931 LHATGAATARVHLM
-2945 ETGESTA
+2945 ETGELTA
-2952 TVRLTDPAGRPVIT
+2952 TVRLTDATDRPVIT

-2973 EVPLEEFAPAN
+2973 EVPLEEFAPVDQQVTEGEA
-2984 PSAGEEQTVEAGAGG
+2984 AGTEG
-2999 AVGPVRR
+2999 VGTPAAPVRR
-3006 VIEPAAVATTATGPA
+3006 AIRTADTSDTSDTTGTSPTETA
-3021 ASGATEPFAELL
+3021 EPFVDLL

-3040 RREALLDL
+3040 RRVALLDL

-3059 FDPLAIEPERAFQDL
+3059 FDPYAIEPERAFQDL

-3088 GRAIGSELPATLV
+3088 GRATGSELPATLV

-3117 LAAVQEEAN
+3117 LAAVREEAH

-3134 DRLESA
+3134 DHLESA
-3140 LPGMAGDGALR
+3140 LPDTTHDEAFR
-3151 ASVAAR
+3151 ATVAAR
-3157 LQGLLVQL
+3157 LQGLLLRL
-3165 TGEGRPGGAPAL
+3165 TGEGRPAGVATGGSRSGA
-3177 SSLTTLTAL
+3177 TE
-3186 TDPTGLPEGGD
+3186 DDD
-3197 DLAARLADATTDDL
+3197 DLAARLASATTDDL
-3211 FALIDGELDPSTD
+3211 FALIDGELDPSAD

>member
-1 MAGEDKLR
+1 MTGMTSAAQQSTSTTQRGAENTMAGEDKLR

-26 REVEDRAQ
+26 REVEDKAQ

-54 DLWRLVAEGTDAI
+54 DLWRLVAAGTDAI

-74 GWDIDDL
+74 GWDLDNL

-86 DRAGKSYGREGGFL
+86 DRPGTSYGREGGFL

-211 VALHLAASALRRGE
+211 VALHLAANALRRGE

-239 PVAFIEF
+239 PVAFVEF

-284 AERNGHR
+284 AVRNGHR

-332 TSDIDAVEAHGTGT
+332 ASDVDAVEAHGTGT

-361 GQDRSG
+361 GQDRSE

-392 IKMIESMRHGVLP
+392 IKMIESMRHGLLA

-410 DEPSPHVDWEAGS
+410 DEPSPHVDWEAGA

-455 VIIEQAPQTAP
+455 VIIEQAPQPAP
-466 AGDDEAAVTPLAS
+466 VESGAALSS

-484 WLLSGRSAD
+484 WLLSGKSAD

-504 LLDVA
+504 LLEAA
-509 GPGATRALDV
+509 GPGATRPLDV

-533 AVVAGEDREQ
+533 AMVAGEDREQ
-543 LLADIR
+543 LLSDIR

-568 RTAFLFTGQGAQRV
+568 RTAFLFTGQGAQRI
-582 GMGQGLYESIPAFA
+582 GMGQGLHESFPAFA
-596 RAFDVVAAEL
+596 RAFDAVAAEL
-606 DGHLARPLRE
+606 DAHLARPLRE
-616 VIASGDEL
+616 VIAAGDEL

-668 AGVLSLEDAC
+668 AGVLSLKDAC

-698 AVQATEE
+698 AVQASEE

-715 QRAAI
+715 KRAAI
-720 AALNGPRSVVISGDG
+720 AALNGPTSVVISGDA
-735 DAVAEIAAELEQQG
+735 DVVAEIAAELEQQG
-749 RRTKQLTVSHAFHS
+749 RKTKQLTVSHAFHS

-792 LTGRLASGDD
+792 LTGQLASGDD

-807 YWTEQVRGTVRFADA
+807 YWTDQVRGTVRFADA

-846 ADGLIDGP
+846 AGGVIDGP
-854 RGANGSDVSHR
+854 RSSNGSDTSNG
-865 SHVTDGSGGTGGS
+865 SNGSSGGNATDGSVGFAGS
-878 GGPGRS
+878 
-884 DGSGPANGGSEAV
+884 DAANGRANAVAEAV
-897 VAVPLLRR
+897 TAVPLLRR
-905 DRPEDRTLITALG
+905 DRPEGRTLITALG

-1003 ADHTVLDSLPFPGTA
+1003 ADHAVLDSVPFPGTA

-1028 QVGAGQVEELTL
+1028 QVGVGQVEELTL

-1069 VEVYGRLE
+1069 VEVYGRPE
-1077 GEGSWALHASGALVP
+1077 GEGSWVLHASGSVVP
-1092 RALASVAGDAGLSV
+1092 RAAGSVAGGAGLSV

-1111 ATEVELDGVYG
+1111 ATEVELDGVYD
-1122 RLLERG
+1122 RLMERG
-1128 YEYGQTFQGLRRLWK
+1128 YGYGPAFQGLRRLWK
-1143 GEGELFAEVALEE
+1143 GDGELFAEVVLEE
-1156 GQRADAGLF
+1156 GQRADATLF

-1180 PGVADEVGQ
+1180 PGVADETGQ

-1195 WSGVNVD
+1195 WSGVNVE

-1207 VLRVRLATTGPD
+1207 VLRVRLTANGPD

-1226 DGLGGPVGSVGALVL
+1226 DGAGGPVGSVDALVL

-1260 RVEWRPVPVSAGQ
+1260 RVKWRPVPVAAGEA
-1273 RPPDDAV
+1273 RADDV
-1280 TVRLTPGAADGSG
+1280 LTVRLAPGTAGTGSG
-1293 LADAAR
+1293 LAESAR
-1299 GAVADVLARV
+1299 GAVADVLVRV

-1319 GSRLVVVTRGAVGVE
+1319 DSRLVVATQEAVGF
-1334 GEGVAD
+1334 GGVGVSD
-1340 LAHAG
+1340 LVHAG

-1369 AGVAVA
+1369 ADVAVA
-1375 LASGEDQAAVRGG
+1375 LASGEDQVAVRGG
-1388 RVLVPR
+1388 RVFVPR
-1394 LVRADVAPAEPSV
+1394 LVRADVPPADVVLAEGSV
-1407 DWGRGTVLVT
+1407 DWGRGTVLIT

-1423 GSVAARHLVQERG
+1423 GAIAARHLVLERG
-1436 ARRLLL
+1436 VRRLVL
-1442 VSRRGA
+1442 VSRRGGD
-1448 EAPGAAEL
+1448 APGAAEL
-1456 AEELTAEGAEVV
+1456 AGELAAAGAEVV
-1468 FAAVDVTD
+1468 FAAADVAD
-1476 RAAMAGVVAAIPAES
+1476 RGALAQVIAGIPAGS

-1505 ATVETLTAE
+1505 VTVEALTPE
-1514 RLDAVLRPKIDAVWN
+1514 RLDAVLRPKVDAVWN

-1535 DLALDA
+1535 DLSLDA

-1565 FLDALMEQRR
+1565 FLDALMEHRR

-1589 AESSALSGHL
+1589 AESSDLSGHL

-1613 ALGSKDAMELFDA
+1613 ALESKDAMELFDA
-1626 ATAVGAA
+1626 ATSAAAKDAVF
-1633 GAVYAVT
+1633 AVT
-1640 RMDTAAL
+1640 RMDMAAL

-1667 RRAAAGATAAG
+1667 RRAATGTVSAAG
-1678 GSSALA
+1678 SSGVA
-1684 DRLAGLDRP
+1684 DRLAGLDRA
-1693 ERERAILEL
+1693 ERLGVLLDL

-1707 AGVLGHADQGAVE
+1707 AGVLGHADQSAVE

-1766 HLLGEFSATDDQVQ
+1766 HLLGEFSDAEDKVN
-1780 AVAERGASARDI
+1780 AVAERGTSAGGV
-1792 ATATATGEGD
+1792 AVAD

-1837 FPVNRGWDLDSLY
+1837 FPVNRGWDLESLY

-1863 HGGFLHRADGFDA
+1863 HGGFLHEADLFDA

-1904 ESAGIVPATLRGSR
+1904 ENAGIVPATLRGSR

-1928 DYGVGAQNIPDDLEG
+1928 DYGVGAQDIPDDLEG

-2030 ASADGTGWSE
+2030 AAADGTGWGE

-2090 RQALANAGLSTS
+2090 RQALANAGLSSS
-2102 DVDAVEAHGT
+2102 DIDAVEAHGT

-2133 AEERPLYLGSLKSNI
+2133 SEERPLYLGSLKSNI

-2194 LTEEREWPEVRRP
+2194 LTEEREWPEVGRP

-2226 EQAPQPR
+2226 EQAPQP
-2233 RVPEPV
+2233 
-2239 PVPAPVPVSVPVPE
+2239 APVDS
-2253 GDDEAVVASVAA
+2253 EAAESS
-2265 LPAVPWLLSGKSGD
+2265 LPAVPWLLSGKTGD
-2279 ALEAQAARLATFAES
+2279 ALEAQAAGLAAFAES
-2294 DGTAVEHVG
+2294 DTTPVEHVG
-2303 WSLATRRSVFEH
+2303 RSLVTSRSSFEH
-2315 RAVVVGGDREALV
+2315 RAVVVGGDRETVV
-2328 AGLRALAAGA
+2328 AGLRALAAGT
-2338 EAPGVVRGTARE
+2338 EGPGVVRGTAKE

-2370 GLYDSFPAFA
+2370 ELYASFPAFA
-2380 RAFDAVAAQLDGHL
+2380 RAFDAVAAELDGHV
-2394 ARPLREVIETGD
+2394 ARPLREVIAAGD

-2432 GVTPDFVAGHSIG
+2432 GVTPDYVAGHSIG
-2445 ELAAAHAAGV
+2445 ELAAAHVSGV
-2455 LSLEDACLLVASRAR
+2455 LSLEDACVLVASRAR

-2486 GEEEVAGLLAGREHQ
+2486 DEDEVAGLLAGREHQ

-2524 IAGGLEE
+2524 VAARLEE
-2531 LGHRIR
+2531 LGHRPR

-2545 HSPHMEGMLDTF
+2545 HSPHMDGMLDAF
-2557 QQVAEG
+2557 QQIAEG
-2563 LTYHEPRIPVVS
+2563 LTYGEPRIPVVS
-2575 TLTGRLAAGDDLRSA
+2575 TLTGRLATGEDLRTA
-2590 AYWTNQVRS
+2590 AYWTNQVRG

-2611 GLGVTTLLELGPDSA
+2611 GLGVTTLLELGPDGA
-2626 LTAMTDGVRPEGAA
+2626 LTAMTDGVRPKDSAA
-2640 TAMTAVPALRRGR
+2640 AMTAVPALRRGR
-2653 PEAETLLAALAL
+2653 PEAETLLAALGL

-2670 VRVDWSAFYG
+2670 VRVDWAAYYG
-2680 DDGDRPHVDLP
+2680 DGGGHHQHVDLP

-2701 LESGPMR
+2701 LESGPVR
-2708 SGPMRSGSGAGSGAV
+2708 SGARGPGATGAGT
-2723 GSRRAG
+2723 AG
-2729 SEAAPGGHP
+2729 SEPAMGGHP
-2738 ILGTPVALAG
+2738 FLGAPVVLAG

-2760 ATHPWLAGHA
+2760 VTHPWLAGHA
-2770 VRDAVVVS
+2770 VRDTVVLS
-2778 AATLVDM
+2778 ASTLVDM
-2785 AVRAGDATGATVLDA
+2785 AVRAGDAAGATALDE
-2800 LSLRAPLVIAREGA
+2800 LSLRVPLAIPREGA

-2824 DESGRRSLA
+2824 DGSGRRSLA
-2833 VHARPDRPGAGWAL
+2833 VHARLDRRGAGWTL
-2847 HAEGLLAGGG
+2847 HAEGFLATAG
-2857 ADADEE
+2857 ADGDEE
-2863 QHGYAASDSGGGETA
+2863 HAYASPDSGGEETVRSA
-2878 RNAPEVRVPE
+2878 TEVRVPD

-2894 PRFGLHPALLD
+2894 ARFGLHPALLD
-2905 AAVLGHPFPAGGAGS
+2905 AAVLGHSFPARAGS

-2931 LHATGAATARVLLA
+2931 LHATGAATARVLLT
-2945 ETGESTA
+2945 ESGELTA
-2952 TVRLTDPAGRPVIT
+2952 AVRLTDTAGRPVIT
-2966 VESLGYR
+2966 VDSLGYR
-2973 EVPLEEFAPAN
+2973 EVPLEEFAPVDL
-2984 PSAGEEQTVEAGAGG
+2984 PAGEGATAGTGAGTP
-2999 AVGPVRR
+2999 AGPVRR
-3006 VIEPAAVATTATGPA
+3006 VVETAAGGTEADEAATGSA
-3021 ASGATEPFAELL
+3021 DSEVSGAAEPFADVL
-3033 AAMPREA
+3033 AAMPRVA

-3059 FDPLAIEPERAFQDL
+3059 FDALSVEPERAFQDL

-3117 LAAVQEEAN
+3117 LAAVREEAN

-3134 DRLESA
+3134 DHLESA
-3140 LPGMAGDGALR
+3140 LPDMAGDGALR
-3151 ASVAAR
+3151 ATVAAR
-3157 LQGLLVQL
+3157 LQGLLGLL
-3165 TGEGRPGGAPAL
+3165 TGEVRPGGTPDPA
-3177 SSLTTLTAL
+3177 SLA
-3186 TDPTGLPEGGD
+3186 GLPEEDED

>member
-1 MAGEDKLR
+1 MSGEDKLR

-26 REVEDRAQ
+26 REVEDKAQ

-44 RYPGGVSSPQ
+44 RYPGGVSSPL

-74 GWDIDDL
+74 GWDLDNL

-86 DRAGKSYGREGGFL
+86 DRPGTSYGREGGFL

-211 VALHLAASALRRGE
+211 VALHLAANALRRGE

-239 PVAFIEF
+239 PVAFVEF

-258 KAFGAGADGTG
+258 KAFGASADGTG

-332 TSDIDAVEAHGTGT
+332 AADVDAVEAHGTGT

-361 GQDRSG
+361 GQEREA

-392 IKMIESMRHGVLP
+392 IKMIESMRHGVLA
-405 KTLHV
+405 KTLHA
-410 DEPSPHVDWEAGS
+410 DEPSPHVDWEAGA
-423 VSLLTEEREWP
+423 VSLLTEERAWP
-434 EVGRPRRAAV
+434 ETGRPRRAAV

-455 VIIEQAPQTAP
+455 VIIEQAPLPVPAP
-466 AGDDEAAVTPLAS
+466 VSEGDDDTVVAPVTA

-484 WLLSGRSAD
+484 WLLSGKSAD

-504 LLDVA
+504 ALEA
-509 GPGATRALDV
+509 AEPSASGALDV

-524 VSRSALDHR
+524 VSRSALEHR
-533 AVVAGEDREQ
+533 AMVAGGDREQ
-543 LLADIR
+543 LLSDIR
-549 LLAAGETAPGAV
+549 MLAAGETAPGAV
-561 RGVRSSG
+561 RGVRGSG

-582 GMGQGLYESIPAFA
+582 GMGQGLYESFPAFA
-596 RAFDVVAAEL
+596 RAFDAVAAEL
-606 DGHLARPLRE
+606 DGHLARPVRE
-616 VIASGDEL
+616 VIAVGDEL

-668 AGVLSLEDAC
+668 AGVLSLKDAC

-698 AVQATEE
+698 AVQASEE

-715 QRAAI
+715 KRAAI
-720 AALNGPRSVVISGDG
+720 AALNGPMSVVISGDG

-749 RRTKQLTVSHAFHS
+749 RKTKQLTVSHAFHS

-792 LTGRLASGDD
+792 LTGRLAAGDD
-802 LRTAA
+802 LRTPT
-807 YWTEQVRGTVRFADA
+807 YWTDQVRGTVRFADA

-846 ADGLIDGP
+846 AAGLIDSLG
-854 RGANGSDVSHR
+854 GQDGVN
-865 SHVTDGSGGTGGS
+865 VTDGAGRPD
-878 GGPGRS
+878 GPG
-884 DGSGPANGGSEAV
+884 DGSGAAEAV
-897 VAVPLLRR
+897 AVAALPVLRR
-905 DRPEDRTLITALG
+905 DQPEDRTLITALG

-925 AVDWDA
+925 AVDWGA

-965 ALGLGS
+965 ALGLGT
-971 VVHPLLGA
+971 VGHPLLGA

-1003 ADHTVLDSLPFPGTA
+1003 ADHSVLDSVPFPGTA

-1028 QVGAGQVEELTL
+1028 RVGAGQMEELTL
-1040 AAPLVLP
+1040 VAPLVLP
-1047 ERGGVQLQ
+1047 ERGGVQVQ

-1064 SGRRA
+1064 TGRRV

-1077 GEGSWALHASGALVP
+1077 GEGSWVLHAGGSVVPRVVGSGAGGGLV
-1092 RALASVAGDAGLSV
+1092 V
-1106 WPPAG
+1106 WPPVG
-1111 ATEVELDGVYG
+1111 ATEVELGGVYG
-1122 RLLERG
+1122 RLAERG
-1128 YEYGQTFQGLRRLWK
+1128 YGYGASFQGLRRLWK
-1143 GEGELFAEVALEE
+1143 GEQELFAEVALEE
-1156 GQRADAGLF
+1156 ELRADAGLF

-1180 PGVADEVGQ
+1180 PGVADEAGQ
-1189 EGFPFS
+1189 EGFPYS
-1195 WSGVNVD
+1195 WSGVNVH

-1226 DGLGGPVGSVGALVL
+1226 DGLGGPVGSVDALVL

-1260 RVEWRPVPVSAGQ
+1260 RVEWRPVPVTAGQ
-1273 RPPDDAV
+1273 RPADDVV
-1280 TVRLTPGAADGSG
+1280 TVRLTPGAGDGSG
-1293 LADAAR
+1293 LAEAAR
-1299 GAVADVLARV
+1299 GAVADVLTKV

-1319 GSRLVVVTRGAVGVE
+1319 ASRLVVVTQGAVGVE
-1334 GEGVAD
+1334 GGGVSD
-1340 LAHAG
+1340 LVHAG

-1357 PGRVVLVDVEDE
+1357 PGRVVLVDVEAE
-1369 AGVAVA
+1369 ADIAVA
-1375 LASGEDQAAVRGG
+1375 LASGEEQVAVRDG

-1394 LVRADVAPAEPSV
+1394 LVRADLAPAEPSV

-1423 GSVAARHLVQERG
+1423 GAVAARHLVQERG
-1436 ARRLLL
+1436 ARRLVL

-1448 EAPGAAEL
+1448 DAPGAAEL
-1456 AEELTAEGAEVV
+1456 AEELAAEGAEVV
-1468 FAAVDVTD
+1468 FAAVDVAD
-1476 RAAMAGVVAAIPAES
+1476 RAALAEVIAAVPAGS

-1505 ATVETLTAE
+1505 ATVEALTAE
-1514 RLDAVLRPKIDAVWN
+1514 RLDAVLRPKVDAVWN

-1535 DLALDA
+1535 DLSLDA

-1565 FLDALMEQRR
+1565 FLDALMEHRR
-1575 ASGLAGVSLAWGLW
+1575 ASGLAGVSVSLAWGLW

-1613 ALGSKDAMELFDA
+1613 ALESADAMELFDA
-1626 ATAVGAA
+1626 ATSAGAA
-1633 GAVYAVT
+1633 EAVFAVT

-1655 SAMLRGLVPPAP
+1655 SAILRGLVPPVQ
-1667 RRAAAGATAAG
+1667 RRAAAGTASASG
-1678 GSSALA
+1678 APALA
-1684 DRLAGLDRP
+1684 DRLAGLDRL
-1693 ERERAILEL
+1693 ERERVLLDL

-1707 AGVLGHADQGAVE
+1707 AGVLGHTDKGAVE

-1766 HLLGEFSATDDQVQ
+1766 HLLGEFSDADDQVQ
-1780 AVAERGASARDI
+1780 AVAAERGASARDV
-1792 ATATATGEGD
+1792 ATAD

-1837 FPVNRGWDLDSLY
+1837 FPVNRGWDLDNLY

-1863 HGGFLHRADGFDA
+1863 HGGFLHEADGFDA

-2030 ASADGTGWSE
+2030 ASADGTGWGE

-2119 IEAQALLATYGQDR
+2119 IEAQALLATYGQGR
-2133 AEERPLYLGSLKSNI
+2133 EEERPLYLGSLKSNI

-2194 LTEEREWPEVRRP
+2194 LTEERAWPETGRP

-2226 EQAPQPR
+2226 EQAPQP
-2233 RVPEPV
+2233 V
-2239 PVPAPVPVSVPVPE
+2239 PVPVSVSE
-2253 GDDEAVVASVAA
+2253 GGDEAVVAPVTA
-2265 LPAVPWLLSGKSGD
+2265 LPAVPWLLSGKTGD
-2279 ALEAQAARLATFAES
+2279 ALKAQAARLAAFAEA
-2294 DGTAVEHVG
+2294 GAAPLEHVG
-2303 WSLATRRSVFEH
+2303 RSLATDRSAFEH
-2315 RAVVVGGDREALV
+2315 RAVVVGGDREAIV
-2328 AGLRALAAGA
+2328 AGLHALAAGA
-2338 EAPGVVRGTARE
+2338 EGPGVVRGTARE
-2350 SVRTGFVFTGQ
+2350 SVPTGFVFTGQ

-2370 GLYDSFPAFA
+2370 GLYESFPAFA
-2380 RAFDAVAAQLDGHL
+2380 RAFDAVAAELDGHL
-2394 ARPLREVIETGD
+2394 ARPVREVIAAGD

-2445 ELAAAHAAGV
+2445 ELAAAHVAGV
-2455 LSLEDACLLVASRAR
+2455 LSLKDACLLVASRAR

-2486 GEEEVAGLLAGREHQ
+2486 EEDEVAGLLVGREHQ
-2501 VAIAAVNGPASVV
+2501 VGIAAVNGPASVV

-2524 IAGGLEE
+2524 IAGRLEE
-2531 LGHRIR
+2531 LGHRPR

-2545 HSPHMEGMLDTF
+2545 HSPHMDGMLDAF

-2575 TLTGRLAAGDDLRSA
+2575 TLTGRLAAGDDLRTA
-2590 AYWTNQVRS
+2590 AYWTDQVRG

-2611 GLGVTTLLELGPDSA
+2611 GLGVATLLELGPDGA
-2626 LTAMTDGVRPEGAA
+2626 LTAMTDGIRPKGAA
-2640 TAMTAVPALRRGR
+2640 KTVTAVPALRRGR
-2653 PEAETLLAALAL
+2653 PEAETLLAALGV

-2670 VRVDWSAFYG
+2670 VRVDWPAFYG
-2680 DDGDRPHVDLP
+2680 DGRAHPHVDLP
-2691 TYSFRHRRHW
+2691 TYPFRHRRHW
-2701 LESGPMR
+2701 LESGPVR
-2708 SGPMRSGSGAGSGAV
+2708 SGAGAGAGAGSGAA
-2723 GSRRAG
+2723 GSGAAG
-2729 SEAAPGGHP
+2729 SEAGPGGHP
-2738 ILGTPVALAG
+2738 FLGAPVALAG

-2770 VRDAVVVS
+2770 VGDTVVLS
-2778 AATLVDM
+2778 ASALVDM
-2785 AVRAGDATGATVLDA
+2785 AVRAGDATGATVLDE
-2800 LSLRAPLVIAREGA
+2800 LSLRAPLAIPRDGA

-2833 VHARPDRPGAGWAL
+2833 VHARPARPDAAWAL
-2847 HAEGLLAGGG
+2847 HAEGLLAGGR
-2857 ADADEE
+2857 ADVDEE
-2863 QHGYAASDSGGGETA
+2863 HGYAASDSGGEETV
-2878 RNAPEVRVPE
+2878 RNAPEVRVPD
-2888 ELLPDV
+2888 ELLADV

-2905 AAVLGHPFPAGGAGS
+2905 AAVLGHPFPAGDAGS

-2931 LHATGAATARVLLA
+2931 LHATGAAAARVLLA
-2945 ETGESTA
+2945 ETAELTA
-2952 TVRLTDPAGRPVIT
+2952 AVRLTDTAGRPVIT

-2973 EVPLEEFAPAN
+2973 EVPLEEFAPVN
-2984 PSAGEEQTVEAGAGG
+2984 PSAGEERTVEPA
-2999 AVGPVRR
+2999 GPVRR
-3006 VIEPAAVATTATGPA
+3006 VIETAAVETAAATTGSA
-3021 ASGATEPFAELL
+3021 ASGVTEPFAELL
-3033 AAMPREA
+3033 AAMPGEA

-3117 LAAVQEEAN
+3117 LAAVREEAN

-3134 DRLESA
+3134 DHLESA
-3140 LPGMAGDGALR
+3140 LPDMAGDGALR
-3151 ASVAAR
+3151 ATVAAR

-3165 TGEGRPGGAPAL
+3165 TGEGWPGGTPDP
-3177 SSLTTLTAL
+3177 SSLNS
-3186 TDPTGLPEGGD
+3186 PTGLPEDDD

>member
-1 MAGEDKLR
+1 MTSTADQPTSTTPRGAENTMAGEDKLR

-26 REVEDRAQ
+26 RDVEDKAQ

-44 RYPGGVSSPQ
+44 RYPGGVSSPG

-74 GWDIDDL
+74 GWDLDNL

-86 DRAGKSYGREGGFL
+86 DRPGTSYGREGGFL

-131 AWESFESAGLDPE
+131 AWESFENAGLDPE

-164 RPNLPPEGFEGYLFS
+164 RPHLPPEGFEGYLFS

-211 VALHLAASALRRGE
+211 VALHLAANALRRGE

-258 KAFGAGADGTG
+258 KAFGASADGTG

-327 NAGLS
+327 SAGLS
-332 TSDIDAVEAHGTGT
+332 VSDVDAVEAHGTGT

-361 GQDRSG
+361 GQERPE

-410 DEPSPHVDWEAGS
+410 DEPSPHVDWETGA
-423 VSLLTEEREWP
+423 VELLAEERDWP

-466 AGDDEAAVTPLAS
+466 VDDGDASVSSPPLQV
-479 LPAVP
+479 VP
-484 WLLSGRSAD
+484 WLLSGKTAD
-493 ALREQAARLAA
+493 ALRQQAARLAA
-504 LLDVA
+504 TLDA
-509 GPGATRALDV
+509 AEPGESSAIDV
-519 GYSLA
+519 GFSLA

-533 AVVAGEDREQ
+533 AVVVGENPDQ
-543 LLADIR
+543 LLAGVR
-549 LLAAGETAPGAV
+549 LLAGDETAPGVV
-561 RGVRSSG
+561 RGARSSG

-582 GMGQGLYESIPAFA
+582 GMGQGLYESFPAFA
-596 RAFDVVAAEL
+596 RAFDAVAAEL
-606 DGHLARPLRE
+606 DAHLERPLRE
-616 VIASGDEL
+616 VIATGDEL

-653 FVAGHSIGELAAAHV
+653 FVAGHSIGELAAAHA
-668 AGVLSLEDAC
+668 AGVLSLADAC
-678 ALVAE
+678 SLVAE

-698 AVQATEE
+698 AVQASEE

-715 QRAAI
+715 KRAAI
-720 AALNGPRSVVISGDG
+720 AALNGPTSVVISGDA
-735 DAVAEIAAELEQQG
+735 DAVADIAAELEQRG
-749 RRTKQLTVSHAFHS
+749 RKTKQLTVSHAFHS
-763 PHMDGMLDAFGEA
+763 PHMDGMLDAFGET
-776 ASRLTFDAPR
+776 ASRLAFDAPR

-792 LTGRLASGDD
+792 LTGRLAAGDD

-807 YWTEQVRGTVRFADA
+807 YWTDQVRGAVRFADA
-822 VATLVDEGV
+822 VGTLVEQGV

-846 ADGLIDGP
+846 ADGLIDRPAEGTDEGD
-854 RGANGSDVSHR
+854 GASV
-865 SHVTDGSGGTGGS
+865 GSG
-878 GGPGRS
+878 
-884 DGSGPANGGSEAV
+884 AAEAV
-897 VAVPLLRR
+897 AAVPMLRR
-905 DRPEDRTLITALG
+905 DQPEDRTLITALG

-925 AVDWDA
+925 PVNWGA

-942 LPTYA
+942 LPTYN

-971 VVHPLLGA
+971 VGHPLLGA
-979 AVTVAGAEETLFTSR
+979 AVAVAGAEETLFTSH

-1003 ADHTVLDSLPFPGTA
+1003 ADHAVLDSVPFPGTA

-1040 AAPLVLP
+1040 AAPLVVP
-1047 ERGGVQLQ
+1047 ERGGVQVQ
-1055 VVVGGAEES
+1055 VVVGGVEES
-1064 SGRRA
+1064 SGRRS
-1069 VEVYGRLE
+1069 VEVFGRLE
-1077 GEGSWALHASGALVP
+1077 GEGSWVLHASGSVVP
-1092 RALASVAGDAGLSV
+1092 RVVEPDAGTGLAV
-1106 WPPAG
+1106 WPPVG
-1111 ATEVELDGVYG
+1111 VREVDLAGVYD
-1122 RLLERG
+1122 RLAERG
-1128 YEYGQTFQGLRRLWK
+1128 YGYGAAFQGLRRLWK

-1156 GQRADAGLF
+1156 GLRADAGQF

-1180 PGVADEVGQ
+1180 PGVADEIGQ
-1189 EGFPFS
+1189 AGFPFS
-1195 WSGVNVD
+1195 WSGVNVQ

-1207 VLRVRLATTGPD
+1207 DLRVRLTTTGPD
-1219 TVSLTLA
+1219 SVSLTLA
-1226 DGLGGPVGSVGALVL
+1226 DGLGGLVGSVDALVL

-1247 ALRAAGSSRDGLF
+1247 ALRAAGAARDGLF
-1260 RVEWRPVPVSAGQ
+1260 RVEWRPVPVGSGDTGAGDTGAGG
-1273 RPPDDAV
+1273 PE
-1280 TVRLTPGAADGSG
+1280 TVSLVLAPGAVAGSD
-1293 LADAAR
+1293 LAEAAR
-1299 GAVADVLARV
+1299 GAVGEVLAKV
-1309 QEFLADESSA
+1309 QEFLADEQSA
-1319 GSRLVVVTRGAVGVE
+1319 ESRLVVVTRGAVGAD
-1334 GEGVAD
+1334 GEGVSD
-1340 LAHAG
+1340 LVHAG

-1357 PGRVVLVDVEDE
+1357 PGRVVLADVEDE
-1369 AGVAVA
+1369 ADVAVV
-1375 LASGEDQAAVRGG
+1375 LASGVEQAAVRGG

-1394 LVRADVAPAEPSV
+1394 LVRADVAPAAEPR
-1407 DWGRGTVLVT
+1407 DWARGTVLIT

-1423 GSVAARHLVQERG
+1423 GAVVARHLVHEWG
-1436 ARRLLL
+1436 ARRLVLL
-1442 VSRRGA
+1442 SRRGMD
-1448 EAPGAAEL
+1448 APGAAEL
-1456 AEELTAEGAEVV
+1456 AEELGAAGAEVV
-1468 FAAVDVTD
+1468 FAAVDVAD
-1476 RAAMAGVVAAIPAES
+1476 RSALAEVIAAVPAER
-1491 PLSAVVHTAGVSDD
+1491 PLTAVVHTAGVSDD
-1505 ATVETLTAE
+1505 ATVEALTPE
-1514 RLDAVLRPKIDAVWN
+1514 RLDAVLRPKVDAVWN
-1529 LHELTK
+1529 LHELTQGMR
-1535 DLALDA
+1535 LDA

-1565 FLDALMEQRR
+1565 FLDALMEYRR
-1575 ASGLAGVSLAWGLW
+1575 ASGLPGVSLAWGLW

-1599 GEADLKRLARSGLL
+1599 GEADLRRLARSGLL
-1613 ALGSKDAMELFDA
+1613 PLESKDAMDLFDS
-1626 ATAVGAA
+1626 ATADGAA
-1633 GAVYAVT
+1633 DAVLAVT

-1647 RAQGSESL
+1647 RAQGSELL
-1655 SAMLRGLVPPAP
+1655 SVMLRGLVPPAP
-1667 RRAAAGATAAG
+1667 RRAAAAGTASAG
-1678 GSSALA
+1678 GSSALSE
-1684 DRLAGLDRP
+1684 RLAGLDRA
-1693 ERERAILEL
+1693 ERARVLLEL

-1707 AGVLGHADQGAVE
+1707 AGVLGHTDQGAVE

-1739 NRLNAATGLRL
+1739 NRLNSATGLRL

-1766 HLLGEFSATDDQVQ
+1766 HLLGEFSDVDDQVKDGKT
-1780 AVAERGASARDI
+1780 VAERGASP
-1792 ATATATGEGD
+1792 GD
-1802 DPIAIV
+1802 VAAAEDPIAIV

-1814 PGGVSSPQ
+1814 PGGVSSPG
-1822 DLWRLVAEGTDAISE
+1822 DLWRLVAEGRDAISG
-1837 FPVNRGWDLDSLY
+1837 FPVNRGWDLEKLY

-1863 HGGFLHRADGFDA
+1863 HGGFLHDADGFDA

-2030 ASADGTGWSE
+2030 ASADGTGWAE

-2090 RQALANAGLSTS
+2090 RQALANAGLSAS

-2133 AEERPLYLGSLKSNI
+2133 PNEQPVYLGSLKSNI
-2148 GHAQAA
+2148 GHTQAA

-2161 KMIESMRHGVLPKT
+2161 KMIESMRHGVLPRT

-2183 HVDWEAGAVSL
+2183 HVDWEAGAVEL
-2194 LTEEREWPEVRRP
+2194 LTEERDWPEVGRP

-2226 EQAPQPR
+2226 EQAPQT
-2233 RVPEPV
+2233 VPLGEDQDLV
-2239 PVPAPVPVSVPVPE
+2239 APVS
-2253 GDDEAVVASVAA
+2253 S
-2265 LPAVPWLLSGKSGD
+2265 LPAVPWLLSGKTSE
-2279 ALEAQAARLATFAES
+2279 ALEAQAARLAVFAES
-2294 DGTAVEHVG
+2294 DAAAEVERVG
-2303 WSLATRRSVFEH
+2303 WSLATSRSAFEQ
-2315 RAVVVGGDREALV
+2315 RAVVVGADRDALV
-2328 AGLRALAAGA
+2328 AGLRALAAGD
-2338 EAPGVVRGTARE
+2338 EGPGVVRGAARE
-2350 SVRTGFVFTGQ
+2350 SARTGFVFTGQ

-2370 GLYDSFPAFA
+2370 GLYESFPAFA
-2380 RAFDAVAAQLDGHL
+2380 RAFDAVAAELDASL
-2394 ARPLREVIETGD
+2394 DRPLAEVIASGD

-2417 LFAVEVALFRLLESW
+2417 LFAVEIALFRLLESW

-2455 LSLEDACLLVASRAR
+2455 LSLADACLLVASRAR
-2470 LMQALPGGGA
+2470 LMQDLPGGGA

-2486 GEEEVAGLLAGREHQ
+2486 DEDEIVELLAGREHQ
-2501 VAIAAVNGPASVV
+2501 VGIAAVNGPASVV
-2514 ISGDADAVAE
+2514 ISGDAVAVAE
-2524 IAGGLEE
+2524 IAGHLEE
-2531 LGHRIR
+2531 LGRR
-2537 SLTVSHAF
+2537 TRFLTVSHAF
-2545 HSPHMEGMLDTF
+2545 HSPHMDGMLDAF
-2557 QQVAEG
+2557 QKVAEG
-2563 LTYHEPRIPVVS
+2563 LTYRDPQIPVVS
-2575 TLTGRLAAGDDLRSA
+2575 TLTGRLATGGDLRTA
-2590 AYWTNQVRS
+2590 AYWTNQVRG

-2605 AVATLA
+2605 AVATLSD
-2611 GLGVTTLLELGPDSA
+2611 LGVTTLLELGPDGA
-2626 LTAMTDGVRPEGAA
+2626 LSAMTDGVRPAGAHA
-2640 TAMTAVPALRRGR
+2640 ATTAMTAVPALRRGR
-2653 PEAETLLAALAL
+2653 PEAETLLTALGL

-2670 VRVDWSAFYG
+2670 VPVDWSAYYG
-2680 DDGDRPHVDLP
+2680 HGGGGRPHLDLP
-2691 TYSFRHRRHW
+2691 TYPFRHRRHW
-2701 LESGPMR
+2701 LESGPAKSR
-2708 SGPMRSGSGAGSGAV
+2708 ASESGASDSGADP
-2723 GSRRAG
+2723 A
-2729 SEAAPGGHP
+2729 GHP
-2738 ILGTPVALAG
+2738 FLGASVALAG
-2748 SGETVFSGRVSL
+2748 SGDTVFSGRVSL
-2760 ATHPWLAGHA
+2760 RTHPWLADHA
-2770 VRDAVVVS
+2770 VGDAVVLS
-2778 AATLVDM
+2778 ASVIVETAI
-2785 AVRAGDATGATVLDA
+2785 RAGDATGATVLDE
-2800 LSLRAPLVIAREGA
+2800 LSLRAPLALPREGA

-2824 DESGRRSLA
+2824 DDSGRRSLA
-2833 VHARPDRPGAGWAL
+2833 VHARPARPGASWAL
-2847 HAEGLLAGGG
+2847 YAEGLLAEGDDGEAGGREDREDREAVQG
-2857 ADADEE
+2857 
-2863 QHGYAASDSGGGETA
+2863 
-2878 RNAPEVRVPE
+2878 APEVRLSE

-2894 PRFGLHPALLD
+2894 VRFGLHPALLD
-2905 AAVLGHPFPAGGAGS
+2905 AAVLGHPFPVPAGS

-2931 LHATGAATARVLLA
+2931 LHATGAATARVLLT
-2945 ETGESTA
+2945 ETGQRTA
-2952 TVRLTDPAGRPVIT
+2952 AVRLTDEEGRPVIT
-2966 VESLGYR
+2966 VESLGYQ
-2973 EVPLEEFAPAN
+2973 EVPLEEFAPAD
-2984 PSAGEEQTVEAGAGG
+2984 PPVAEGASAGAGDG
-2999 AVGPVRR
+2999 HP
-3006 VIEPAAVATTATGPA
+3006 TGPSRRAVEA
-3021 ASGATEPFAELL
+3021 ATSGNPADSAAEPYAELL
-3033 AAMPREA
+3033 AAMPPEA
-3040 RREALLDL
+3040 RRVALLDL

-3059 FDPLAIEPERAFQDL
+3059 FDPYAIEPERAFQDL

-3088 GRAIGSELPATLV
+3088 GRATGSELPATLV

-3117 LAAVQEEAN
+3117 LAAVREEAGI
-3126 VRSTLAGL
+3126 RSTLAGL
-3134 DRLESA
+3134 DHLESA
-3140 LPGMAGDGALR
+3140 LPDMADDEALR
-3151 ASVAAR
+3151 TAVAAR
-3157 LQGLLVQL
+3157 LQGLLLRL
-3165 TGEGRPGGAPAL
+3165 TGDGQQAGSAHGTTPLGGDQAPA
-3177 SSLTTLTAL
+3177 
-3186 TDPTGLPEGGD
+3186 DDD
-3197 DLAARLADATTDDL
+3197 DLADRLASATADDL
-3211 FALIDGELDPSTD
+3211 FALIDGELDPAAD

>member
-1 MAGEDKLR
+1 MTSTADQSTSTTPRGAENTMAGEDKLR

-26 REVEDRAQ
+26 REVEDKAQ

-44 RYPGGVSSPQ
+44 RYPGGVSSPG
-54 DLWRLVAEGTDAI
+54 DLWRLVAEGRDAI

-74 GWDIDDL
+74 GWDLDDL

-86 DRAGKSYGREGGFL
+86 DRPGTSYGREGGFL

-131 AWESFESAGLDPE
+131 AWESFENAGLDPE
-144 ALRGS
+144 ELRGS

-211 VALHLAASALRRGE
+211 VALHLAANALRSGE

-239 PVAFIEF
+239 PVAFVEF

-258 KAFGAGADGTG
+258 KAFGASADGTG

-327 NAGLS
+327 SAGLS
-332 TSDIDAVEAHGTGT
+332 ASDVDAVEAHGTGT

-361 GQDRSG
+361 GQERPG

-405 KTLHV
+405 RTLHV
-410 DEPSPHVDWEAGS
+410 DEPSPHVDWEAGA
-423 VSLLTEEREWP
+423 VELLREEREWP

-466 AGDDEAAVTPLAS
+466 VGDGEDPVASASSPPLQV
-479 LPAVP
+479 VP
-484 WLLSGRSAD
+484 WLLSGKTAD
-493 ALREQAARLAA
+493 ALRQQAARLATT
-504 LLDVA
+504 LDA
-509 GPGATRALDV
+509 AEPGESSAVDV
-519 GYSLA
+519 GFSLA
-524 VSRSALDHR
+524 VSRSALEHR
-533 AVVAGEDREQ
+533 AMVTGEDREQ
-543 LLADIR
+543 LLAGVR
-549 LLAAGETAPGAV
+549 LLADDRTAPGVV
-561 RGVRSSG
+561 RDARSSG

-582 GMGQGLYESIPAFA
+582 GMGQGLYESFPAFA
-596 RAFDVVAAEL
+596 RAFDAVAAEL
-606 DGHLARPLRE
+606 DVHLERPLRE
-616 VIASGDEL
+616 VIATGDEL

-653 FVAGHSIGELAAAHV
+653 FVAGHSIGELAAAHA
-668 AGVLSLEDAC
+668 AGVLTLADAC
-678 ALVAE
+678 SLVAE
-683 RGRLMQALPGGGAMT
+683 RGRLMQELPGGGAMT
-698 AVQATEE
+698 AVQASEE

-715 QRAAI
+715 KRAAI
-720 AALNGPRSVVISGDG
+720 AALNGPTSVVISGDA

-749 RRTKQLTVSHAFHS
+749 RKTKQLTVSHAFHS

-776 ASRLTFDAPR
+776 ASRPAFDAPR

-792 LTGRLASGDD
+792 LTGRLAAGDD
-802 LRTAA
+802 LRTAS
-807 YWTEQVRGTVRFADA
+807 YWTDQVRGAVRFADA
-822 VATLVDEGV
+822 VGTLVEQGV

-846 ADGLIDGP
+846 ADGLID
-854 RGANGSDVSHR
+854 RTANGPDE
-865 SHVTDGSGGTGGS
+865 G
-878 GGPGRS
+878 
-884 DGSGPANGGSEAV
+884 NGASEAV
-897 VAVPLLRR
+897 AAVPVLRR
-905 DRPEDRTLITALG
+905 DQPEDRTLITALG

-925 AVDWDA
+925 PVNWDA

-958 TAATGAE
+958 TVATGAE

-971 VVHPLLGA
+971 VGHPLLGA
-979 AVTVAGAEETLFTSR
+979 AVAVAGAEETLFTSR
-994 VSLRTHPWL
+994 VSRRTHPWL
-1003 ADHTVLDSLPFPGTA
+1003 ADHAVLDSVPFPGTA

-1040 AAPLVLP
+1040 AAPLVVP

-1055 VVVGGAEES
+1055 VVVGGVEES
-1064 SGRRA
+1064 SSRRS
-1069 VEVYGRLE
+1069 VEVFGRLE
-1077 GEGSWALHASGALVP
+1077 GEGSWVLHASGSVVP
-1092 RALASVAGDAGLSV
+1092 RVVEPDSGGGLAV
-1106 WPPAG
+1106 WPPVG
-1111 ATEVELDGVYG
+1111 VREVDLAGVYD
-1122 RLLERG
+1122 RLAERG
-1128 YEYGQTFQGLRRLWK
+1128 YGYGAAFQGLRRLWK
-1143 GEGELFAEVALEE
+1143 GEGELFAEVASGE
-1156 GQRADAGLF
+1156 GLLADAGLF

-1180 PGVADEVGQ
+1180 PGVADETGQ

-1195 WSGVNVD
+1195 WSGVNVQ

-1207 VLRVRLATTGPD
+1207 DLRVRLTTTGPD
-1219 TVSLTLA
+1219 SVSLTLA
-1226 DGLGGPVGSVGALVL
+1226 DGVGGLVGSVDALVL

-1247 ALRAAGSSRDGLF
+1247 ALRAAGAARDGLF
-1260 RVEWRPVPVSAGQ
+1260 RVEWRPVPAGARQGAGGPETVSLVLA
-1273 RPPDDAV
+1273 
-1280 TVRLTPGAADGSG
+1280 PGAVAGSG
-1293 LADAAR
+1293 LAEAAR
-1299 GAVADVLARV
+1299 GAVGEVLAKV
-1309 QEFLADESSA
+1309 QEFLADEQRA
-1319 GSRLVVVTRGAVGVE
+1319 ESRLVVVTRGAVGVD
-1334 GEGVAD
+1334 GEGVSD
-1340 LAHAG
+1340 LVHAG

-1357 PGRVVLVDVEDE
+1357 PGRVVLVDVEGETD
-1369 AGVAVA
+1369 VPAVV
-1375 LASGEDQAAVRGG
+1375 ASGVEQAAVRGG

-1394 LVRADVAPAEPSV
+1394 LVRADVDPAAEPV
-1407 DWGRGTVLVT
+1407 DWARGTVLIT

-1423 GSVAARHLVQERG
+1423 GAVVARHLVHERG
-1436 ARRLLL
+1436 ARRLVLL
-1442 VSRRGA
+1442 SRRGV
-1448 EAPGAAEL
+1448 EAPGAVEL
-1456 AEELTAEGAEVV
+1456 AEELEAAGAEVV
-1468 FAAVDVTD
+1468 FAAVDVAD
-1476 RAAMAGVVAAIPAES
+1476 RAALAEVVAAVPAER

-1505 ATVETLTAE
+1505 ATVEALTPE
-1514 RLDAVLRPKIDAVWN
+1514 RLDAVLRPKVDAVWN

-1535 DLALDA
+1535 DMRLDA

-1565 FLDALMEQRR
+1565 FLDALMEFRR
-1575 ASGLAGVSLAWGLW
+1575 ASGLPGVSLAWGLW

-1599 GEADLKRLARSGLL
+1599 GEADLRRLARSGLL
-1613 ALGSKDAMELFDA
+1613 PLESKDAMELFDS
-1626 ATAVGAA
+1626 ATADGAA
-1633 GAVYAVT
+1633 DAVLAVT

-1647 RAQGSESL
+1647 RAQGSELL
-1655 SAMLRGLVPPAP
+1655 SVMLRGLVPPAP
-1667 RRAAAGATAAG
+1667 RRAAAAG
-1678 GSSALA
+1678 SASMDGSSALS
-1684 DRLAGLDRP
+1684 DRLAGLERA
-1693 ERERAILEL
+1693 ERERVLLEL

-1707 AGVLGHADQGAVE
+1707 AGVLGHTDPGAVE

-1739 NRLNAATGLRL
+1739 NRLNSATGLRL

-1766 HLLGEFSATDDQVQ
+1766 HLLGEFSDVGDQAKAVK
-1780 AVAERGASARDI
+1780 AVAERGASPSDV
-1792 ATATATGEGD
+1792 TAAE

-1814 PGGVSSPQ
+1814 PGGVSSPG

-1837 FPVNRGWDLDSLY
+1837 FPVNRGWDLESLY

-1863 HGGFLHRADGFDA
+1863 HGGFLHEADGFDA
-1876 DFFGMSPR
+1876 EFFGMSPR

-1928 DYGVGAQNIPDDLEG
+1928 DYGVGAQNVPDDLEG

-2030 ASADGTGWSE
+2030 ASADGTGWAE

-2090 RQALANAGLSTS
+2090 RQALANAGLSAS

-2133 AEERPLYLGSLKSNI
+2133 PTEQPVYLGSLKSNI
-2148 GHAQAA
+2148 GHTQAA

-2161 KMIESMRHGVLPKT
+2161 KMIESMRHGVLPRT

-2183 HVDWEAGAVSL
+2183 HVDWEAGAVEL
-2194 LTEEREWPEVRRP
+2194 LREEREWPKAGRP

-2226 EQAPQPR
+2226 EQAPQT
-2233 RVPEPV
+2233 
-2239 PVPAPVPVSVPVPE
+2239 APVGDGEGLVTPVS
-2253 GDDEAVVASVAA
+2253 S
-2265 LPAVPWLLSGKSGD
+2265 LPAVPWLLSGKTGE
-2279 ALEAQAARLATFAES
+2279 ALEAQAARLAAFAES
-2294 DGTAVEHVG
+2294 DAASEVERVG
-2303 WSLATRRSVFEH
+2303 WSLATSRSVFEH
-2315 RAVVVGGDREALV
+2315 RAVVVGDDRESLV
-2328 AGLRALAAGA
+2328 AGLRALAAGD
-2338 EAPGVVRGTARE
+2338 EGPGVVRGTAGE
-2350 SVRTGFVFTGQ
+2350 AVRTGFVFTGQ

-2370 GLYDSFPAFA
+2370 GLYESFPAFA
-2380 RAFDAVAAQLDGHL
+2380 RAFDAVAAELDVHL
-2394 ARPLREVIETGD
+2394 ERPLRDVIATGD

-2432 GVTPDFVAGHSIG
+2432 GVTPDYVAGHSIG

-2455 LSLEDACLLVASRAR
+2455 LSLADACLLVASRAR
-2470 LMQALPGGGA
+2470 LMQALPGGGS

-2486 GEEEVAGLLAGREHQ
+2486 DEDEVAGMLTGFEHR

-2514 ISGDADAVAE
+2514 ISGDAEAVAE
-2524 IAGGLEE
+2524 IAGRLEE
-2531 LGHRIR
+2531 LGRR
-2537 SLTVSHAF
+2537 TRMLTVSHAF
-2545 HSPHMEGMLDTF
+2545 HSPHMDGMLDAF
-2557 QQVAEG
+2557 QKVAEG
-2563 LTYHEPRIPVVS
+2563 LTYRDPQIPVVS
-2575 TLTGRLAAGDDLRSA
+2575 TLTGRLATGDDLRTA
-2590 AYWTNQVRS
+2590 AYWTNQVRG

-2605 AVATLA
+2605 AVATLSD
-2611 GLGVTTLLELGPDSA
+2611 LGVTTLLELGPDGA
-2626 LTAMTDGVRPEGAA
+2626 LSAMTDGVRPAGAQA
-2640 TAMTAVPALRRGR
+2640 AMTAMPAMTAVPALRRAR
-2653 PEAETLLAALAL
+2653 PEAETLLAALGL

-2670 VRVDWSAFYG
+2670 VPVDWPAYYG
-2680 DDGDRPHVDLP
+2680 RGGGSRPHVDLP

-2701 LESGPMR
+2701 LESGPAR
-2708 SGPMRSGSGAGSGAV
+2708 SGASASGSADSGAD
-2723 GSRRAG
+2723 
-2729 SEAAPGGHP
+2729 PDGHP
-2738 ILGTPVALAG
+2738 FLGAPVALAG
-2748 SGETVFSGRVSL
+2748 SGETVFNGRVSL
-2760 ATHPWLAGHA
+2760 LTHPWLAGHA
-2770 VRDAVVVS
+2770 VRDTVVLS
-2778 AATLVDM
+2778 ASVIVETAI
-2785 AVRAGDATGATVLDA
+2785 RAGDATGATALDE
-2800 LSLRAPLVIAREGA
+2800 LSLRAPLVLPREGA

-2824 DESGRRSLA
+2824 DDSGRRSLA
-2833 VHARPDRPGAGWAL
+2833 VHARLARPGASWAL
-2847 HAEGLLAGGG
+2847 YAEGLLAEGG
-2857 ADADEE
+2857 DEE
-2863 QHGYAASDSGGGETA
+2863 EGREDREDREGPSAAAQG
-2878 RNAPEVRVPE
+2878 APEVRLSE

-2894 PRFGLHPALLD
+2894 VRFGLHPALLD
-2905 AAVLGHPFPAGGAGS
+2905 AAVLAHPFPVPTGS

-2931 LHATGAATARVLLA
+2931 LHATGATTAHVLLT
-2945 ETGESTA
+2945 ETGERTA
-2952 TVRLTDPAGRPVIT
+2952 AVRLTDEAGRPVIT

-2973 EVPLEEFAPAN
+2973 EVPLEDFAPVD
-2984 PSAGEEQTVEAGAGG
+2984 PPVVEGEPAGAAGG
-2999 AVGPVRR
+2999 HP
-3006 VIEPAAVATTATGPA
+3006 TGPA
-3021 ASGATEPFAELL
+3021 RRAVETAKPGDSAESAAEPFAELL
-3033 AAMPREA
+3033 AAMPPEA
-3040 RREALLDL
+3040 RRVALLDL

-3059 FDPLAIEPERAFQDL
+3059 FDPYAIEPERAFQDL

-3088 GRAIGSELPATLV
+3088 GRATGSELPATLA

-3111 DHLLVH
+3111 GHLLVH
-3117 LAAVQEEAN
+3117 LAAVREEAGI
-3126 VRSTLAGL
+3126 RSTLAGL
-3134 DRLESA
+3134 DHLESA
-3140 LPGMAGDGALR
+3140 LPDMADDEAFR
-3151 ASVAAR
+3151 TAVAAR
-3157 LQGLLVQL
+3157 LQGLLLRL
-3165 TGEGRPGGAPAL
+3165 TGEGQQAGAAHGA
-3177 SSLTTLTAL
+3177 T
-3186 TDPTGLPEGGD
+3186 PTGGDRAAADED
-3197 DLAARLADATTDDL
+3197 DLADRLASATADDL
-3211 FALIDGELDPSTD
+3211 FALIDGELDPAAD